1 MKFIKCNAMT
11 RIMSNNKETM
21 SLTMDHMKRSSYLR
35 RFTVTALITL
45 LMIVMGSTT
54 ALAGVKFTQDYE
66 ASGVTADWTSNN
78 TGRYTVAIAGDDSNH
93 YLQVSSVGNGNNGT
107 TVVSSSLN
115 GLVDSD
121 QNEFSMSFDMKLNSG
136 TNASQ
141 LTGFTILDGGSGYI
155 LKLQCISNGSTT
167 WKINDS
173 STQTITLDK
182 EKWYSFDISVIS
194 KFVLLTVTDKSTGVE
209 VFSRQV
215 ITCGITTF
223 GLGNMIFDTAKYWAG
238 MGIDNVKVTTKTL
251 VKQWDFTKLSEKTL
265 TLDTNN
271 KIKSGKLFRWDDNN
285 SFDRDLYLCTDT
297 EAEGLYFDGDGPW
310 KILSGS
316 RGLYLSK
323 KGDRPFAITGLSK
336 DDVILIKLYDQAITD
351 GVTPKIWDANNSELL
366 NSGSIY
372 ALIVASDG
380 NVAVNLEKYSAVES
394 IIILREDK
402 PARVSF
408 SKGNDAEVLGE
419 DPEDVEVQKET
430 PFATLLNTSL
440 YKSGF
445 TLTGW
450 NDGENTIACGD
461 NTSVSEDVTFT
472 AVFTQNNIIRQDI
485 TAALEVPFNNIGWTE
500 AGTESYHVAQ
510 ALFNGESQDV
520 AIKVDGKT
528 ITLLDII
535 PGTKIAVPAGTIA
548 DYSATDVTISGD
560 TLVYNGSASSLVITY
575 EGSATSTSIV
585 VTYPRT
591 DKPVVTTDLNDVY
604 VANVNG
610 ELQLSTTFIQADS
623 YQWYSNTTASKE
635 GAVSIDNATS
645 ATYSVPTNSKG
656 TTFYYC
662 EATNAIGTVSS
673 NIARVAVNDYV
684 TFDFKN
690 WPADDTEIG
699 NLIEWVDGPDGNR
712 VYQWV
717 EKGYYT
723 PNAWKQKYAQ
733 QPILYPYALAG
744 YMGVS
749 LGNTGIVN
757 GSGLVKTE
765 KDRPVN
771 VYDLK
776 AGDVIVLTGTGLQEA
791 DIFYPGEQGNA
802 TFDTYINSDN
812 TEMTLLVKTDG
823 MLSFMVCAAK
833 AGTREANPVYT
844 LKVPN
849 KYAPTIT
856 TDLDGQSYTLSRSGT
871 KTLTVAA
878 RANDANPLRYQWYR
892 NDVDSNKG
900 GRAIDGANSAT
911 YATVEGESY
920 YYYCV
925 VFNSV
930 TGAAAATTKTTHV
943 QCKPQVSYVNNDA
956 DAIGDVPATEVIEI
970 GGKFTIESRNYQLS
984 KPGYTLTGWTD
995 GTNTYEFGQSYDIV
1009 NDIVLNPVFRA
1020 NEQSISAITKVT
1032 TFTWPFATSKDA
1044 PVVDWTDGETHVLAA
1059 QQAVTGEL
1067 QDFGAKVVSTGFATG
1082 AATATVAEGTTI
1094 KIPMKYGTTI
1104 ELFTSGETPSATVL
1118 TTDLKTPRNMAVD
1131 GSTLTYTYKGNND
1144 ELTMTLGAGAYDSL
1158 KVHYV
1163 PTGMPVFVKD
1173 LEPNYYLETGKDYTL
1188 TVEAT
1193 EGVTFQWY
1201 RNTTH
1206 SNEGGTKI
1214 VGATS
1219 ASYKVGSTTDKSE
1232 YYYVTISNNYGTVAS
1247 VAAQVDYS
1255 SYVTLDFVNWDVND
1269 AKVYALDGKW
1279 DINMRGGNTACRYFY
1294 PYGLAGNL
1302 AVQGEGQRMRT
1313 DTGLRYFYNFDS
1325 GGRYIGILGM
1335 KKGQKIII
1343 NSEAN
1348 ALWLWP
1354 DGNKNNDANLHID
1367 SSASYLVE
1375 QNDNASQTTLT
1386 ILNNGNA
1393 FLSLNRNMR
1402 IYSIILPTKY
1412 QPVIT
1417 KDLEET
1423 YVVDKDE
1430 ALTLSVEAQL
1440 SAQMDGHS
1448 LAYQWYSNTS
1458 NSNKGGTAIAGATSA
1473 DYTIEKVNKSA
1484 YYYCLVSNTAT
1495 GAITPSSP
1503 AAVGFYLNVRF
1514 VNDDA
1519 DAYGETPKTVKVQS
1533 GLPVTMP
1540 KNQTLIKDGYTLT
1553 GWTDYVTSTAIGED
1567 YIPQNDVI
1575 LNPVFTKNAD
1585 NVSLQKRSEEMTVRW
1600 VFATEN
1606 GSAEYNN
1613 NASANVN
1620 QVSINNSTIDV
1631 GIKMTK
1637 GDNQVNEAM
1646 ASIGWMAANNGN
1658 FVLPVVKGA
1667 KVTLSVYNTTGITI
1681 NGESI
1686 AYSADKGQ
1694 TGAVKYEYT
1703 YMGKDKEITL
1713 NVGENYIKDITID
1726 YPSPEVLE
1734 ADKEKYELAI
1744 KDAKAASKSVV
1755 VKVTGRN
1762 LVGGSLVTL
1771 VKDAKGDNV
1780 TVVPEEFSVADDGT
1794 VSQEILVTYAGSAVH
1809 AADSTVL
1816 KFHYSDDV
1824 EAEFKVMFSREKAYT
1839 GTSELTAISKKTVW
1853 SWAGSTSNITPEED
1867 AYFVFR
1873 DITLDAGVSWPETI
1887 TLDNLAGVGTYFAH
1901 NSVKCFEGKELYFE
1915 TTRKGTVEVDFSSTA
1930 SNSITLAVN
1939 DKDTEYTSAST
1950 SVVTTKQKIAVDS
1963 GLVKLSAH
1971 TTGIATGEQ
1980 KVRIYKVT
1988 FTPDAEKPTIVL
2000 DAETSSF
2007 TITGSADVNL
2017 PDDDPDKET
2026 IYYTIDG
2033 SEPSLSSNKYGGT
2046 AVKLYTNRT
2055 IKAIAVAT
2063 NKNNSEVDSL
2073 TTDMKTYKLTVGVYP
2088 SNSGRVV
2095 LSPTVPNNE
2104 YTLNSEVTMKGVG
2117 MTGYGVRG
2125 WAKSRTDIADD
2136 KFENENKSSY
2146 TVTIDSVSNE
2156 FWAVFKKGVEVT
2168 VIYDVANAKFLDK
2181 SGNEVPDSDI
2191 ELYRE
2196 SFDTQYMK
2204 SPVVSG
2210 SITAPATYPLYTG
2223 PFHNGC
2229 PFSLI
2234 YWEDTDGEKYELG
2247 TNTVVAESGKTVTL
2261 IPVYKQNVWSAFLE
2275 TRKSKFDVT
2284 WHFSRSEFA
2293 HPVTVASG
2301 NTFWLAT
2308 NTEHLDYFDQQ
2319 GNPVSDQTVD
2329 IGIEIDTYGSS
2340 DDIAFTN
2347 EEIDTW
2353 ASIKPGTKIHIPS
2366 AYGAKLTL
2374 ATYGTINGGG
2384 GGTTI
2389 NGKSPDNV
2397 YDEKIPTDELGAYLY
2412 TWTIQSDDESAELY
2426 IGNDFSYYR
2435 YIKGEYMEATESYL
2449 KYSSNNDEMG
2459 TVTAALTTDD
2469 DKYTSIE
2476 SELGHSYPKSANVT
2490 VTAERKEFYELKYWL
2505 TSEGTKIYPDGRY
2518 QTKRQQ
2524 AVDEYSTVSN
2534 GTSIDGVMFTHA
2546 TGENEMKYSI
2556 SFNLD
2561 RFYDVQAV
2569 FGDRNSYYV
2578 NFSVGEGSGLA
2589 LPLAH
2594 VEEGKKFDMPVG
2606 NYNLYKDGYTLK
2618 YYVEQG
2624 VDNSPHYEFGKSYD
2638 IDHNMRLIPVFKANN
2653 KSLIDITDVEG
2664 RTVTWDVSYMQFDFT
2679 NANGHMI
2686 AQLPVDD
2693 NDTIDVRCYF
2703 SVKNK
2708 NVSEKINEGSLE
2720 VSAGAVLDIIST
2732 SKCVF
2737 NVKTA
2742 TGTEFKAGDVKIG
2755 TDANQA
2761 GNDVSVAIKT
2771 ASSAQQINFVKAAKV
2786 KSISVTYKSLN
2797 KPRSLK
2803 SVTIGSSQLSTEQLA
2818 TLNSTT
2824 SYTHT
2829 CSASVVYDADNT
2841 MPTVAAVPMD
2851 ADSATV
2857 DITQATI
2864 ENQVATILMK
2874 VRGITIETYNIYFNL
2889 TDMVSPTFSNVKV
2902 NTSEVSVSE
2911 GSSVSLDDTE
2921 LQSTSGTVSLT
2932 FDHPMKSATVNALG
2946 QTMNAVA
2953 TGNVLQLTYWN
2964 LDPNTSYTLNIPAN
2978 SLEDVYG
2985 EKYGSAISVTFKTAT
3000 VSVVSSTKFN
3010 YVVTHKILWD
3020 GVTQTAKDTIQF
3032 VADDVIANLK
3042 RQDIQYG
3049 TLEEGITLAN
3059 KAGGTE
3065 RFRIFVPNGEYNM
3078 KGTQPLVAADLAGT
3092 VYGKDASGNFST
3104 TVAINITDYPQNLV
3118 GNSYYYYNGRS
3129 FLSRS
3134 NVSIVGQSQDSTV
3147 IYNDPRVAGTYMA
3160 STLRIQWDVA
3170 NTYMQDLTLENR
3182 FCNSQGNRP
3191 DAGIDKDRGG
3201 ASALY
3206 DNGYHTVGKNVT
3218 LKAHEG
3224 TYASLVW
3231 DGGTPQ
3237 NPKKVHDTDNYF
3249 EDCELWGSKYP
3260 LFEQGQAFW
3269 NRPTIILRGSSNT
3282 SYLSLLE
3289 SDKTQKWGY
3298 VLKDGVVK
3306 AENDAVYARQNN
3318 KFALGAGIRNTPA
3331 QTLIGMKFDVA
3342 PLASGYLYYQ
3352 GSGNVMRFH
3361 EYGSK
3366 TSTGLPMDLSSRSL
3380 AVFAPG
3386 AGSDECVL
3394 TEEQAAEYTLA
3405 NVLGGSTAYDPT
3417 IYTKQVD
3424 LTGVSL
3430 SQSDEGISWTGS
3442 SEALCYFIFRQN
3454 EETKEFEFY
3463 DITTNTIY
3471 QPDTAQTG
3479 RVFYVRAANER
3490 GGLGKPSKTIVYQN
3504 LGEFILKVSHL
3515 ANDVGFC
3522 EDSANKEEWTGWST
3536 ICLPHNARVPS
3547 TSYNEDGSDGTG
3559 NITVY
3564 GAQGN
3569 LGGEN
3574 NVIVLKKVSYIKANK
3589 GYIVYATTGE
3599 SSMNYCFKYTW
3610 DSNVASSTTSDSYLD
3625 GNPSDKE
3632 VAVGT
3637 VNCYTMAYKKTI
3649 NPDCV
3654 GFYKFIGDMIP
3665 AHKAYLTVETLAGK
3679 GFKLDTTGANSKEL
3693 NFRFVFDE
3701 DDENYYEYEE
3711 DADGIDDVRVTRN
3724 GDEETVF
3731 DLSGKR
3737 LDKSQLRKGMVYVI
3751 GGKKVLWN
3759 GE

>member
-21 SLTMDHMKRSSYLR
+21 SLTRDHMKRSSYLR

-54 ALAGVKFTQDYE
+54 ASAVSRKTLVYGRALTAEGYAGIPAWSSADIGADGWGGNAWLNGTHGVYINGTGNRTTSHTFTFRENAVLELDIEWFLGGNTGGNTSSFKIGDDIEISHNQQDQWGRV
-66 ASGVTADWTSNN
+66 SINGVTSNVANACSKNNNNRTDDIWKIHVEINTASNKLVAFSIRGTNGTNKASYTLAQETTLNTDISTSLDATMSFARVQYTPYTGLHSIALYEVTDVEKNTVTYTKGNDNDVYGGSYTEEISSGQEFTCVANTFVYKSGSTLKNWVNSNDAIYNVGTQYDIYNDIELYPAFASNTVERTNSASPVSISYSNVSWTTNDEEKCYVKQAEFN
-78 TGRYTVAIAGDDSNH
+78 GEAQDVAVIVQNKTLVVDAVNGLKLTLPTGVSASDFT
-93 YLQVSSVGNGNNGT
+93 VSSGSISAEGQVVTYTGSNG
-107 TVVSSSLN
+107 VVTFTYGGDAENLN
-115 GLVDSD
+115 GLV
-121 QNEFSMSFDMKLNSG
+121 
-136 TNASQ
+136 
-141 LTGFTILDGGSGYI
+141 
-155 LKLQCISNGSTT
+155 
-167 WKINDS
+167 
-173 STQTITLDK
+173 
-182 EKWYSFDISVIS
+182 
-194 KFVLLTVTDKSTGVE
+194 
-209 VFSRQV
+209 
-215 ITCGITTF
+215 
-223 GLGNMIFDTAKYWAG
+223 
-238 MGIDNVKVTTKTL
+238 
-251 VKQWDFTKLSEKTL
+251 
-265 TLDTNN
+265 
-271 KIKSGKLFRWDDNN
+271 
-285 SFDRDLYLCTDT
+285 
-297 EAEGLYFDGDGPW
+297 
-310 KILSGS
+310 
-316 RGLYLSK
+316 
-323 KGDRPFAITGLSK
+323 
-336 DDVILIKLYDQAITD
+336 
-351 GVTPKIWDANNSELL
+351 
-366 NSGSIY
+366 
-372 ALIVASDG
+372 
-380 NVAVNLEKYSAVES
+380 
-394 IIILREDK
+394 
-402 PARVSF
+402 
-408 SKGNDAEVLGE
+408 
-419 DPEDVEVQKET
+419 
-430 PFATLLNTSL
+430 
-440 YKSGF
+440 
-445 TLTGW
+445 
-450 NDGENTIACGD
+450 
-461 NTSVSEDVTFT
+461 
-472 AVFTQNNIIRQDI
+472 
-485 TAALEVPFNNIGWTE
+485 
-500 AGTESYHVAQ
+500 
-510 ALFNGESQDV
+510 
-520 AIKVDGKT
+520 
-528 ITLLDII
+528 
-535 PGTKIAVPAGTIA
+535 
-548 DYSATDVTISGD
+548 
-560 TLVYNGSASSLVITY
+560 
-575 EGSATSTSIV
+575 
-585 VTYPRT
+585 VTYPLT
-591 DKPVVTTDLNDVY
+591 EKPVISTNIEKDSYEVKVDDELSLSITTLNME
-604 VANVNG
+604 NG
-610 ELQLSTTFIQADS
+610 T
-623 YQWYSNTTASKE
+623 YQWYSNTTASTE
-635 GAVSIDNATS
+635 GGKTETGANTSSFVVPTSEANNGVTYYYCVATNSFGSATSKIVGVTVNATPMIHTDIANDIYSLSIGDTQSLSVSAYNMQVTGSNYQWYSNTTQSTEGGTAVSGSSTF
-645 ATYSVPTNSKG
+645 SVPTDVAG
-656 TTFYYC
+656 TTYYYC
-662 EATNAIGTVSS
+662 VAENAYGKDTSKVV
-673 NIARVAVNDYV
+673 RVYVADYV
-684 TFDFKN
+684 IFDFKN
-690 WPADDTEIG
+690 GYNSYSENERTLGTKDGYIGFSALKDLALRTVEGFEPMYEVPAKA
-699 NLIEWVDGPDGNR
+699 V
-712 VYQWV
+712 
-717 EKGYYT
+717 
-723 PNAWKQKYAQ
+723 
-733 QPILYPYALAG
+733 LYPYELSG
-744 YMGVS
+744 YF
-749 LGNTGIVN
+749 GI
-757 GSGLVKTE
+757 GEYTE
-765 KDRPVN
+765 S
-771 VYDLK
+771 
-776 AGDVIVLTGTGLQEA
+776 AIQIVPGTGLQNNTNERPL
-791 DIFYPGEQGNA
+791 IITNVKPGEVVKIIGPTLKTITANNNSNGGRAEYDIYANA
-802 TFDTYINSDN
+802 DSTVYD
-812 TEMTLLVKTDG
+812 LLVKT
-823 MLSFMVCAAK
+823 
-833 AGTREANPVYT
+833 AGNLTFTLARNGGTTIQYIYVANRHR
-844 LKVPN
+844 
-849 KYAPTIT
+849 PTVT
-856 TDLDGQSYTLSRSGT
+856 TSLDGESHAIARESTYTMSI
-871 KTLTVAA
+871 AA
-878 RANDANPLRYQWYR
+878 TAGDSNPLTYQWYR
-892 NDVDSNKG
+892 ADNDTIRG
-900 GRAIDGANSAT
+900 GREIKGATDSEYT
-911 YATVEGESY
+911 TVAGESY

-925 VFNSV
+925 AFNSV
-930 TGAAAATTKTTHV
+930 TGTADVSKKTTHV
-943 QCKPQVSYVNNDA
+943 ETTPKFRYMNNDA
-956 DAIGDVPATEVIEI
+956 AAKGELPADEVIPI
-970 GGKFTIESRNYQLS
+970 GGTHTVERRNYLMF
-984 KPGYTLTGWTD
+984 KDGYTLKGWTD
-995 GTNTYEFGQSYDIV
+995 STVVADTLVLTHQFGKGYTTVNDRVLYPYFKKNNRLLDDIV
-1009 NDIVLNPVFRA
+1009 TNVIVR
-1020 NEQSISAITKVT
+1020 
-1032 TFTWPFATSKDA
+1032 WPFATGNDA
-1044 PVVDWTDGETHVLAA
+1044 PAVTWDDEKEHILPIQAVVTDENQDLAA
-1059 QQAVTGEL
+1059 RI
-1067 QDFGAKVVSTGFATG
+1067 KSTGFTTGATG
-1082 AATATVAEGTTI
+1082 ATVAAGTTI
-1094 KIPMKYGTTI
+1094 RVPVFYGTIVRLYTVGDDVPSVSVIDSELANPMTMSADGNVLSYKHYGDKDTI
-1104 ELFTSGETPSATVL
+1104 
-1118 TTDLKTPRNMAVD
+1118 
-1131 GSTLTYTYKGNND
+1131 TL
-1144 ELTMTLGAGAYDSL
+1144 TLGAGTYTQL
-1158 KVHYV
+1158 YV
-1163 PTGMPVFVKD
+1163 NYAPSGMPKFAND
-1173 LEPNYYLETGKDYTL
+1173 LLSDYYCETGKSVTMSVVASD
-1188 TVEAT
+1188 
-1193 EGVTFQWY
+1193 GVTYQWY
-1201 RNTTH
+1201 KNTKL
-1206 SNEGGTKI
+1206 SNTGGTPI
-1214 VGATS
+1214 AGATS
-1219 ASYKVGSTTDKSE
+1219 ASYTATRSTDGSDYYYVRIHNNYGDTYSSCAAVTYYSYVTHDFVTWDAADADAYKVGSDDDGM
-1232 YYYVTISNNYGTVAS
+1232 YYGI
-1247 VAAQVDYS
+1247 AQA
-1255 SYVTLDFVNWDVND
+1255 D
-1269 AKVYALDGKW
+1269 AIKAYKY
-1279 DINMRGGNTACRYFY
+1279 IY
-1294 PYGLAGNL
+1294 PYGMAGYYS
-1302 AVQGEGQRMRT
+1302 VQSADLRIRTTEGMREGLKNFAGGE
-1313 DTGLRYFYNFDS
+1313 RYLHFNN
-1325 GGRYIGILGM
+1325 M
-1335 KKGQKIII
+1335 KKGQHIYITG
-1343 NSEAN
+1343 N
-1348 ALWLWP
+1348 AL
-1354 DGNKNNDANLHID
+1354 
-1367 SSASYLVE
+1367 
-1375 QNDNASQTTLT
+1375 NAHFYTTEGLR
-1386 ILNNGNA
+1386 NNGGGIRGAGKFTVTFSEGNTKA
-1393 FLSLNRNMR
+1393 DLEMTQDGHIM
-1402 IYSIILPTKY
+1402 IYVARAAALRTITLPTKY
-1412 QPVIT
+1412 TPVIT
-1417 KDLEET
+1417 KDLDES
-1423 YVVDKDE
+1423 YVVDKDSKV
-1430 ALTLSVEAQL
+1430 TLKVEARPAAEIEGQNL
-1440 SAQMDGHS
+1440 V
-1448 LAYQWYSNTS
+1448 YEWYKNTS
-1458 NSNKGGTAIAGATSA
+1458 NSNKGGTLIAGADSSSLVI
-1473 DYTIEKVNKSA
+1473 DKVTENA
-1484 YYYCLVSNTAT
+1484 FYYCLVKNSVTETVA
-1495 GAITPSSP
+1495 ASSP
-1503 AAVGFYLNVRF
+1503 AAVGYYVEVTFNN
-1514 VNDDA
+1514 NDA
-1519 DAYGETPKTVKVQS
+1519 AAYGEAPKSVKVQ
-1533 GLPVTMP
+1533 GGVPYTIPV
-1540 KNQTLIKDGYTLT
+1540 NQTLIKDGYTLT
-1553 GWTDYVTSTAIGED
+1553 AWKVGDSNVAIGGEFT
-1567 YIPQNDVI
+1567 PQNDVT
-1575 LNPVFTKNAD
+1575 LTPVFTQNAD
-1585 NVSLQKRSEEMTVRW
+1585 NASLAKRPDPMSIHW
-1600 VFATEN
+1600 VFSTAN
-1606 GSAEYNN
+1606 GSAEYNDN
-1613 NASANVN
+1613 KSANVN
-1620 QVSINNSTIDV
+1620 QVSVNNSTIDV

-1637 GDNQVNEAM
+1637 GDNQTDEAM
-1646 ASIGWMAANNGN
+1646 ASTGWLKANNGD

-1703 YMGKDKEITL
+1703 YMGKNEEITL

-1726 YPSPEVLE
+1726 YPFPEVLE

-1762 LVGGSLVTL
+1762 LVGGSPVTL

-1816 KFHYSDDV
+1816 KFRYSDDV

-1853 SWAGSTSNITPEED
+1853 NWAGSTSNIKPEED
-1867 AYFVFR
+1867 AYFVFS
-1873 DITLDAGVSWPETI
+1873 DITLDDGVSWPETI
-1887 TLDNLAGVGTYFAH
+1887 TPANLAGVGTYFAH
-1901 NSVKCFEGKELYFE
+1901 NSVKCFEGKELYFK

-1950 SVVTTKQKIAVDS
+1950 SVVTTKQTIAVDS
-1963 GLVKLSAH
+1963 GLVKLWAH
-1971 TTGIATGEQ
+1971 TTGVATGEQ
-1980 KVRIYKVT
+1980 DVRIYKVT

-2007 TITGSADVNL
+2007 TITGSDDVNL

-2073 TTDMKTYKLTVGVYP
+2073 TTAMKTYKLTVNVWP
-2088 SNSGRVV
+2088 SKSGRVV

-2125 WAKSRTDIADD
+2125 WAKSLTDIADD
-2136 KFENENKSSY
+2136 KFENENKSYY

-2156 FWAVFKKGVEVT
+2156 FWAVFKKGEKVT
-2168 VIYDVANAKFLDK
+2168 VEYDVANAKFLDK
-2181 SGNEVPDSDI
+2181 SGDVVPVSNI
-2191 ELYRE
+2191 ENYGD
-2196 SFDTQYMK
+2196 FKMQHMK

-2210 SITAPATYPLYTG
+2210 SITAPATYPIYTG
-2223 PFHNGC
+2223 SSHTGC
-2229 PFSLI
+2229 HYSLI
-2234 YWEDTDGEKYELG
+2234 YWEDKDSGEKYELG
-2247 TNTVVAESGKTVTL
+2247 TNTVVEESNKTVTL

-2293 HPVTVASG
+2293 HPATVESHKS
-2301 NTFWLAT
+2301 FWLAT
-2308 NTEHLDYFDQQ
+2308 NTEHVDYFDQE
-2319 GNPVSDQTVD
+2319 GNLVSDQTVD
-2329 IGIEIDTYGSS
+2329 IGIEIDTKDSS

-2412 TWTIQSDDESAELY
+2412 TWTIQNDEESAELC
-2426 IGNDFSYYR
+2426 IGGNDFSYYR

-2469 DKYTSIE
+2469 DKYTSKE

-2505 TSEGTKIYPDGRY
+2505 TSEGTKIYPDGKY
-2518 QTKRQQ
+2518 QTKIQQ
-2524 AVDEYSTVSN
+2524 AVGGYSTVSN
-2534 GTSIDGVMFTHA
+2534 GTSIDGVKFTGV
-2546 TGENEMKYSI
+2546 TDENEMKYSI

-2561 RFYDVQAV
+2561 RFFDVQAV
-2569 FGDRNSYYV
+2569 FGDCNSYYV
-2578 NFSVGEGSGLA
+2578 NFSIGEGNGLA
-2589 LPLAH
+2589 LPVAH
-2594 VEEGKKFDMPVG
+2594 VEEGKKFDMPAG

-2618 YYVEQG
+2618 YYVEKD

-2653 KSLIDITDVEG
+2653 KSVIDITDVEG

-2703 SVKNK
+2703 SVKDK
-2708 NVSEKINEGSLE
+2708 NVSEKINEGALE

-2732 SKCVF
+2732 SNCVF

-2742 TGTEFKAGDVKIG
+2742 TGTFKAGDVKIG
-2755 TDANQA
+2755 TDDKQD
-2761 GNDVSVAIKT
+2761 GNDVSVAITT
-2771 ASSAQQINFVKAAKV
+2771 ASSAQQIKFVKAAKV

-2797 KPRSLK
+2797 NQRSLK

-2829 CSASVVYDADNT
+2829 CPASVVYDADNT
-2841 MPTVAAVPMD
+2841 MPAVTAVPMD
-2851 ADSATV
+2851 ADGATV

-2874 VRGITIETYNIYFNL
+2874 LNGITIETYNIYFNL
-2889 TDMVSPTFSNVKV
+2889 TDKASPKFSNVKV

-2911 GSSVSLDDTE
+2911 GSSVILDETE

-2932 FDHPMKSATVNALG
+2932 FDHPMKSSTVNALG
-2946 QTMNAVA
+2946 QTMDAVA

-2964 LDPNTSYTLNIPAN
+2964 LNPNTSYKLEIPAS
-2978 SLEDVYG
+2978 SLKDVYG
-2985 EKYGSAISVTFKTAT
+2985 KEYGSDISITFKTAT
-3000 VSVVSSTKFN
+3000 VSAVSSTKFN

-3078 KGTQPLVAADLAGT
+3078 KGTEPLIAADLAGT
-3092 VYGKDASGNFST
+3092 VYGKDASGNFSK
-3104 TVAINITDYPQNLV
+3104 TVAINITDYPQNMV

-3147 IYNDPRVAGTYMA
+3147 IYSDPRVAGTYLA

-3182 FCNSQGNRP
+3182 FCNSQGNSP
-3191 DAGIDKDRGG
+3191 EAGIDKSGGG

-3224 TYASLVW
+3224 TYTSLVW

-3249 EDCELWGSKYP
+3249 EDCELWGSLYP

-3282 SYLSLLE
+3282 SCLSLLE

-3306 AENDAVYARQNN
+3306 AENDAVYASQNN
-3318 KFALGAGIRNTPA
+3318 KFGLGASIRNTPA

-3342 PLASGYLYYQ
+3342 PLASGYRYYQ
-3352 GSGNVMRFH
+3352 GSGEVMRFH

-3366 TSTGLPMDLSSRSL
+3366 TSTGLLMDLSSRSL

-3430 SQSDEGISWTGS
+3430 SQSDAGISWTGS
-3442 SEALCYFIFRQN
+3442 NEALCYFIFRQN

-3490 GGLGKPSKTIVYQN
+3490 GGLGKPSETIVYEN

-3515 ANDVGFC
+3515 TNDVGFC
-3522 EDSANKEEWTGWST
+3522 EASDNKEEWTGWST

-3547 TSYNEDGSDGTG
+3547 TSYNEDGSDGPG

-3574 NVIVLKKVSYIKANK
+3574 NVIVLKKVSYVKANM

-3610 DSNVASSTTSDSYLD
+3610 DSNVASSITSDSYLD
-3625 GNPSDKE
+3625 GNPSDKD

-3665 AHKAYLTVETLAGK
+3665 AHRAYLTVETLAGK
-3679 GFKLDTTGANSKEL
+3679 GFKLDTTGANSKEV

-3701 DDENYYEYEE
+3701 DDENYYEE
-3711 DADGIDDVRVTRN
+3711 DADGINDVRVTRD

-3737 LDKSQLRKGMVYVI
+3737 LDRSQLRKGMVYVI

>member
-11 RIMSNNKETM
+11 RIMSNNKEMM

-45 LMIVMGSTT
+45 LMTLVGRGEAYSDELYDALVYSQNYEGFDEGILT
-54 ALAGVKFTQDYE
+54 AEDIGWTFQWKKTAAQAKIKKVSDDDNLSKYLELWYNDGGANRHQWWDFGVASKLDRDNWTLSFSAIMNGANNSPYKFF
-66 ASGVTADWTSNN
+66 
-78 TGRYTVAIAGDDSNH
+78 I
-93 YLQVSSVGNGNNGT
+93 
-107 TVVSSSLN
+107 
-115 GLVDSD
+115 
-121 QNEFSMSFDMKLNSG
+121 SG
-136 TNASQ
+136 TNSGNVNTANTDVSNPVFALIGNATNGTEYTAYIANTAVATDVTLSKNVWYNFVVAVSDIDATQ
-141 LTGFTILDGGSGYI
+141 NTAVIHVKVTNYNDNATVFEATKKGVAINSIGSLRGI
-155 LKLQCISNGSTT
+155 CWDSPRNGSL
-167 WKINDS
+167 
-173 STQTITLDK
+173 LD
-182 EKWYSFDISVIS
+182 
-194 KFVLLTVTDKSTGVE
+194 L
-209 VFSRQV
+209 
-215 ITCGITTF
+215 
-223 GLGNMIFDTAKYWAG
+223 
-238 MGIDNVKVTTKTL
+238 DNVKITMKRP
-251 VKQWDFTKLSEKTL
+251 KLDITYNKGE
-265 TLDTNN
+265 DT
-271 KIKSGKLFRWDDNN
+271 
-285 SFDRDLYLCTDT
+285 
-297 EAEGLYFDGDGPW
+297 AV
-310 KILSGS
+310 
-316 RGLYLSK
+316 
-323 KGDRPFAITGLSK
+323 KGDAPVGES
-336 DDVILIKLYDQAITD
+336 VIPNTTW
-351 GVTPKIWDANNSELL
+351 TPP
-366 NSGSIY
+366 
-372 ALIVASDG
+372 V
-380 NVAVNLEKYSAVES
+380 
-394 IIILREDK
+394 
-402 PARVSF
+402 
-408 SKGNDAEVLGE
+408 
-419 DPEDVEVQKET
+419 
-430 PFATLLNTSL
+430 NTSL
-440 YKSGF
+440 YKSEY

-450 NDGENTIACGD
+450 TDTNDKVYSVGTDYVLNEDLTFSPLFRLNAVAKTDAVTNVTATFPTVFFTEN
-461 NTSVSEDVTFT
+461 
-472 AVFTQNNIIRQDI
+472 
-485 TAALEVPFNNIGWTE
+485 
-500 AGTESYHVAQ
+500 GTEKYNVVQTA
-510 ALFNGESQDV
+510 FNGETQDV
-520 AIKVDGKT
+520 YVKVDGKT
-528 ITLLDII
+528 LTFDAINGIKLTL
-535 PGTKIAVPAGTIA
+535 PAGVRASDFTINSGSISA
-548 DYSATDVTISGD
+548 DGQVLTYSGSNETVTLTYS
-560 TLVYNGSASSLVITY
+560 GSA
-575 EGSATSTSIV
+575 E
-585 VTYPRT
+585 
-591 DKPVVTTDLNDVY
+591 
-604 VANVNG
+604 NVNG
-610 ELQLSTTFIQADS
+610 LVFTYPLTEKPVISTNIEKDSYEVKVDDELSLSITTFNMENGT
-623 YQWYSNTTASKE
+623 YQWYSNTTASTE
-635 GAVSIDNATS
+635 GAKLLTGANTSSFVVPTSEANNGVTYYYCVATNSFGSATSKIVGVTVNATPIIHTDIANDIYSLSIGDTQSLSVS
-645 ATYSVPTNSKG
+645 AYNMQVTGSNYQWYSNTTQSTEGGTAVSGATSSTFSVPTAVAG
-656 TTFYYC
+656 TTYYYC
-662 EATNAIGTVSS
+662 VAENAYGKDTSKVV
-673 NIARVAVNDYV
+673 RVYVADYV
-684 TFDFKN
+684 IFDFKN
-690 WPADDTEIG
+690 GYNSYSENERTLGTKDGYIGFSALKDLALRTVEGFEPMYEVPAKA
-699 NLIEWVDGPDGNR
+699 V
-712 VYQWV
+712 
-717 EKGYYT
+717 
-723 PNAWKQKYAQ
+723 
-733 QPILYPYALAG
+733 LYPYELSG
-744 YMGVS
+744 YF
-749 LGNTGIVN
+749 GI
-757 GSGLVKTE
+757 GEYTE
-765 KDRPVN
+765 G
-771 VYDLK
+771 
-776 AGDVIVLTGTGLQEA
+776 AIQIVPGTGLQNNVLERPL
-791 DIFYPGEQGNA
+791 IITNVKPGEVVKIIGPTLKTITANSNSNGGRAEYDIYANA
-802 TFDTYINSDN
+802 DSTVYD
-812 TEMTLLVKTDG
+812 LLVKT
-823 MLSFMVCAAK
+823 
-833 AGTREANPVYT
+833 AGNLTFTLARNGGTTIQYIYVANRHR
-844 LKVPN
+844 
-849 KYAPTIT
+849 PTVT
-856 TDLDGQSYTLSRSGT
+856 TSLDGGSHAIARESTSTLSI
-871 KTLTVAA
+871 AA
-878 RANDANPLRYQWYR
+878 TAGDSNPLTYQWYR
-892 NDVDSNKG
+892 ADNDTIRG
-900 GRAIDGANSAT
+900 GREIKGATDSEYT
-911 YATVEGESY
+911 TVAGESY

-925 VFNSV
+925 AFNSV
-930 TGAAAATTKTTHV
+930 TGTADVSKKTTHV
-943 QCKPQVSYVNNDA
+943 ETTPEFRYKNNDA
-956 DAIGDVPATEVIEI
+956 AAKGKLPADEVIPI
-970 GGKFTIESRNYQLS
+970 GGTHTVERRNYLMF
-984 KPGYTLTGWTD
+984 KDGYTLKGWTD
-995 GTNTYEFGQSYDIV
+995 STVVADTLVLTHQFGKGYTTVNDRVLYPYFKKNNRLLDDIV
-1009 NDIVLNPVFRA
+1009 TNVIVR
-1020 NEQSISAITKVT
+1020 
-1032 TFTWPFATSKDA
+1032 WPFATGNDA
-1044 PVVDWTDGETHVLAA
+1044 PAVTWDDEKEHILPIQAVVTDENQDLAA
-1059 QQAVTGEL
+1059 RI
-1067 QDFGAKVVSTGFATG
+1067 KSTGFTTG
-1082 AATATVAEGTTI
+1082 STGATVAAGTTI
-1094 KIPMKYGTTI
+1094 RVPVFYGTIVRLYTVGDDVPSVSVIDSELANPVTMSADGNVLSYKHYGDKDTI
-1104 ELFTSGETPSATVL
+1104 
-1118 TTDLKTPRNMAVD
+1118 
-1131 GSTLTYTYKGNND
+1131 TL
-1144 ELTMTLGAGAYDSL
+1144 TLGAGTYKQL
-1158 KVHYV
+1158 YV
-1163 PTGMPVFVKD
+1163 NYAPSGMPKFAND
-1173 LEPNYYLETGKDYTL
+1173 LLSDYYCETGKSVTMSVVASD
-1188 TVEAT
+1188 
-1193 EGVTFQWY
+1193 GVTYQWY
-1201 RNTTH
+1201 KNTKL
-1206 SNEGGTKI
+1206 SNTGGTPI
-1214 VGATS
+1214 AGATS
-1219 ASYKVGSTTDKSE
+1219 ASYTATRSTDGSDYYYVRIHNNYGDTYSSCAAVTYYSYVTHDFVTWDAADADVYKVGSNDDGM
-1232 YYYVTISNNYGTVAS
+1232 YYGI
-1247 VAAQVDYS
+1247 AQA
-1255 SYVTLDFVNWDVND
+1255 D
-1269 AKVYALDGKW
+1269 AIKAYKY
-1279 DINMRGGNTACRYFY
+1279 IY
-1294 PYGLAGNL
+1294 PYGMAGYYSVHSADLRIRTTEGMREGLKNFGG
-1302 AVQGEGQRMRT
+1302 GE
-1313 DTGLRYFYNFDS
+1313 RYLHFNN
-1325 GGRYIGILGM
+1325 M
-1335 KKGQKIII
+1335 KKGQHIYITG
-1343 NSEAN
+1343 N
-1348 ALWLWP
+1348 AL
-1354 DGNKNNDANLHID
+1354 
-1367 SSASYLVE
+1367 
-1375 QNDNASQTTLT
+1375 NAHFYTTEGLR
-1386 ILNNGNA
+1386 NNGGGIRGAGKFTVTFSEGNTKA
-1393 FLSLNRNMR
+1393 DLEMTQDGHIM
-1402 IYSIILPTKY
+1402 IYVARAAALRTITLPTKY
-1412 QPVIT
+1412 TPVIT
-1417 KDLEET
+1417 KDLDES
-1423 YVVDKDE
+1423 YVVDKDSKV
-1430 ALTLSVEAQL
+1430 TLKVEARPAAEIEGQNL
-1440 SAQMDGHS
+1440 V
-1448 LAYQWYSNTS
+1448 YEWYKNTS
-1458 NSNKGGTAIAGATSA
+1458 NSNKGGTLIAGADSSSLVI
-1473 DYTIEKVNKSA
+1473 DKVTENA
-1484 YYYCLVSNTAT
+1484 FYYCLVKNSVTETVA
-1495 GAITPSSP
+1495 ASSP
-1503 AAVGFYLNVRF
+1503 AAVGYYVEVTFNN
-1514 VNDDA
+1514 NDA
-1519 DAYGETPKTVKVQS
+1519 AAYGEAPKSVKVQ
-1533 GLPVTMP
+1533 GGVPYTIPV
-1540 KNQTLIKDGYTLT
+1540 NQTLIKDGYTLT
-1553 GWTDYVTSTAIGED
+1553 AWKVGDSNVAIGGEFT
-1567 YIPQNDVI
+1567 PQNKVT
-1575 LNPVFTKNAD
+1575 LTPVFTQNAD
-1585 NVSLQKRSEEMTVRW
+1585 NASLAKRPDPMSIHW
-1600 VFATEN
+1600 VFSTAN
-1606 GSAEYNN
+1606 GSAEYNDN
-1613 NASANVN
+1613 KSANVN
-1620 QVSINNSTIDV
+1620 QVSVNNSTIDV

-1637 GDNQVNEAM
+1637 GDNQTDEAM
-1646 ASIGWMAANNGN
+1646 ASTGWLKANNGD

-1703 YMGKDKEITL
+1703 YMGKNEEITL

-1726 YPSPEVLE
+1726 YPFPEVLE

-1762 LVGGSLVTL
+1762 LVGGSPVTL

-1794 VSQEILVTYAGSAVH
+1794 VSQEILVTYAGSTVH

-1816 KFHYSDDV
+1816 KFRYSDDV

-1853 SWAGSTSNITPEED
+1853 NWAGSTSNIKPEED
-1867 AYFVFR
+1867 AYFVFS
-1873 DITLDAGVSWPETI
+1873 DITLDDGVSWPETI
-1887 TLDNLAGVGTYFAH
+1887 TPANLAGVGTYFAH
-1901 NSVKCFEGKELYFE
+1901 NSVKCFEGKELYFK

-1950 SVVTTKQKIAVDS
+1950 SVVTTKQTIAVDS

-1971 TTGIATGEQ
+1971 TTGVATGEQ
-1980 KVRIYKVT
+1980 DVRIYKVT

-2007 TITGSADVNL
+2007 TITGSDDVNL

-2073 TTDMKTYKLTVGVYP
+2073 TTAMKTYKLTVNVWP
-2088 SNSGRVV
+2088 SKSGRVV

-2125 WAKSRTDIADD
+2125 WAKSLTDIADD
-2136 KFENENKSSY
+2136 KFENENKSYY

-2156 FWAVFKKGVEVT
+2156 FWAVFKKGVKVT
-2168 VIYDVANAKFLDK
+2168 VEYDVANAKFLDK
-2181 SGNEVPDSDI
+2181 NGNVVPVSNI
-2191 ELYRE
+2191 ENYGD
-2196 SFDTQYMK
+2196 FKMQHMK

-2210 SITAPATYPLYTG
+2210 SITAPATYPIYTG
-2223 PFHNGC
+2223 SSHTGC
-2229 PFSLI
+2229 HYSLI
-2234 YWEDTDGEKYELG
+2234 YWEDKDSGEKYELG
-2247 TNTVVAESGKTVTL
+2247 TNTVVEESNKTVTL

-2293 HPVTVASG
+2293 HPATVASD
-2301 NTFWLAT
+2301 NSFWLAT
-2308 NTEHLDYFDQQ
+2308 NTEHVDYFDQE
-2319 GNPVSDQTVD
+2319 GNLVSDQTVD
-2329 IGIEIDTYGSS
+2329 IGIEIDTKDSS

-2412 TWTIQSDDESAELY
+2412 TWTIQNDEESAELC
-2426 IGNDFSYYR
+2426 IGGNDFSYYR

-2469 DKYTSIE
+2469 DKYTSKE

-2518 QTKRQQ
+2518 QTKIQQ

-2534 GTSIDGVMFTHA
+2534 GTSIDGVKFTGV

-2561 RFYDVQAV
+2561 RFFDVQAV
-2569 FGDRNSYYV
+2569 FGDCNSYYV
-2578 NFSVGEGSGLA
+2578 NFSIGEGNGLA
-2589 LPLAH
+2589 LPVAH
-2594 VEEGKKFDMPVG
+2594 VEEGKKFDMPAG

-2618 YYVEQG
+2618 YYVEKD

-2653 KSLIDITDVEG
+2653 KSVIDITDVEG

-2703 SVKNK
+2703 SVKDK
-2708 NVSEKINEGSLE
+2708 NVSEKINEGALE

-2732 SKCVF
+2732 SNCVF

-2742 TGTEFKAGDVKIG
+2742 TGTFKAGDVKIG
-2755 TDANQA
+2755 TDDKQD
-2761 GNDVSVAIKT
+2761 GNDVSVAITT
-2771 ASSAQQINFVKAAKV
+2771 ASSAQQIKFVKAAKV

-2797 KPRSLK
+2797 NQRSLK

-2829 CSASVVYDADNT
+2829 CPASVVYDADNT
-2841 MPTVAAVPMD
+2841 MPAVTAVPMD
-2851 ADSATV
+2851 ADGATV

-2874 VRGITIETYNIYFNL
+2874 LNGITIETYNIYFNL
-2889 TDMVSPTFSNVKV
+2889 TDKASPKFSNVKV

-2911 GSSVSLDDTE
+2911 GSSVILDETE

-2932 FDHPMKSATVNALG
+2932 FDHPMKSSTVNALG

-2964 LDPNTSYTLNIPAN
+2964 LDPNTSYTLEIPAS

-2985 EKYGSAISVTFKTAT
+2985 KTYGSDIRVTFKTAT
-3000 VSVVSSTKFN
+3000 VSAVSSTKFN

-3078 KGTQPLVAADLAGT
+3078 KGTEPLIAADLAGT
-3092 VYGKDASGNFST
+3092 VYGKDASGNFSK
-3104 TVAINITDYPQNLV
+3104 TVAINITDYPQNMV

-3147 IYNDPRVAGTYMA
+3147 IYSDPRVAGTYLA

-3182 FCNSQGNRP
+3182 FCNSQGDSP
-3191 DAGIDKDRGG
+3191 EAGIDKSGGG

-3224 TYASLVW
+3224 TYTSLVW

-3249 EDCELWGSKYP
+3249 EDCELWGSLYP

-3282 SYLSLLE
+3282 SCLSLLE

-3306 AENDAVYARQNN
+3306 AENDAVYASQNN
-3318 KFALGAGIRNTPA
+3318 KFGLGASIRNTPA

-3342 PLASGYLYYQ
+3342 PLASGYRYYQ
-3352 GSGNVMRFH
+3352 GSGEVMRFH

-3366 TSTGLPMDLSSRSL
+3366 TSTSLLMDLSSRSL

-3430 SQSDEGISWTGS
+3430 SQSDAGISWTGS
-3442 SEALCYFIFRQN
+3442 NEALCYFIFRQN

-3490 GGLGKPSKTIVYQN
+3490 GGLGKPSETIVYEN

-3515 ANDVGFC
+3515 TNDVGFC
-3522 EDSANKEEWTGWST
+3522 EASDNKEEWTGWST

-3547 TSYNEDGSDGTG
+3547 TSYNEDGSDGPG

-3574 NVIVLKKVSYIKANK
+3574 NVIVLKKVSYVKANM

-3610 DSNVASSTTSDSYLD
+3610 DSNVASSITSDSYLD
-3625 GNPSDKE
+3625 GNPSDKD

-3665 AHKAYLTVETLAGK
+3665 AHRAYLTVETLAGK
-3679 GFKLDTTGANSKEL
+3679 GFKLDTTGANSKEV

-3701 DDENYYEYEE
+3701 DDENYYEE
-3711 DADGIDDVRVTRN
+3711 DADGINDVRVTRD

>member
-11 RIMSNNKETM
+11 RIMSNNKETL
-21 SLTMDHMKRSSYLR
+21 SLTMDYMKRSSYLR

-45 LMIVMGSTT
+45 LMIVMGSNRVMAVET
-54 ALAGVKFTQDYE
+54 LFSQDYE
-66 ASGVTADWTSNN
+66 AEDVTPDWTTS
-78 TGRYTVAIAGDDSNH
+78 TGGRFTPMIMTEGDNH
-93 YLQVSSVGNGNNGT
+93 YLSVNQGERNNNGCT
-107 TVVSSSLN
+107 LTSTSLQ
-115 GLVDSD
+115 GKVPAGTDFLM
-121 QNEFSMSFDMKLNSG
+121 QFD
-136 TNASQ
+136 
-141 LTGFTILDGGSGYI
+141 
-155 LKLQCISNGSTT
+155 LKLGTSNSQAPVDFHIKDASNSANIFSLIATGTWSTT
-167 WKINDS
+167 WYVNSDSGDQRVTLPGTDNNKDITALTWYTVKIWRVGDK
-173 STQTITLDK
+173 TYVEITN
-182 EKWYSFDISVIS
+182 
-194 KFVLLTVTDKSTGVE
+194 TSTGAVVFERAE
-209 VFSRQV
+209 VATLSA
-215 ITCGITTF
+215 TG
-223 GLGNMIFDTAKYWAG
+223 GLGKMEFYTKRYNGNFA
-238 MGIDNVKVTTKTL
+238 IDNVVVYPNRTYTYSTGESTE
-251 VKQWDFTKLSEKTL
+251 VY
-265 TLDTNN
+265 
-271 KIKSGKLFRWDDNN
+271 G
-285 SFDRDLYLCTDT
+285 DLPAGATVMHGT
-297 EAEGLYFDGDGPW
+297 E
-310 KILSGS
+310 
-316 RGLYLSK
+316 
-323 KGDRPFAITGLSK
+323 ITM
-336 DDVILIKLYDQAITD
+336 
-351 GVTPKIWDANNSELL
+351 PANNS
-366 NSGSIY
+366 
-372 ALIVASDG
+372 
-380 NVAVNLEKYSAVES
+380 
-394 IIILREDK
+394 
-402 PARVSF
+402 
-408 SKGNDAEVLGE
+408 
-419 DPEDVEVQKET
+419 
-430 PFATLLNTSL
+430 L
-440 YKSGF
+440 YKQGY
-445 TLTGW
+445 TLTGYNSSLDNITYPLGSNVAIT
-450 NDGENTIACGD
+450 NDA
-461 NTSVSEDVTFT
+461 TFT
-472 AVFTQNNIIRQDI
+472 TVFKANNIARTDI
-485 TAALEVPFNNIGWTE
+485 AAVVSFDFSDIVWTDNDLEKVYVKRIAF
-500 AGTESYHVAQ
+500 S
-510 ALFNGESQDV
+510 GESQDV
-520 AIKVDGKT
+520 AAIVKNKT
-528 ITLLDII
+528 L
-535 PGTKIAVPAGTIA
+535 KIDAVPGLTVQFPTGMGS
-548 DYSATDVTISGD
+548 DFSSEGLFTQSGD
-560 TLVYNGSASSLVITY
+560 TWTYNGVAGLVTITY
-575 EGSATSTSIV
+575 SGLEEGLSNIAISYPLTQKPGISTNIEKDSYEVKVDDELSLSI
-585 VTYPRT
+585 
-591 DKPVVTTDLNDVY
+591 TTLNME
-604 VANVNG
+604 NG
-610 ELQLSTTFIQADS
+610 T
-623 YQWYSNTTASKE
+623 YQWYSNTTASTE
-635 GAVSIDNATS
+635 GGTAVTGANTSSFVVPTSEANNGVTYYYCVATNSFGSATSKIVGVTVNATPVIHTDIANDIYSLSIGDTQSLSVSAYNMQVTGSNYQWYSNTTQSTEGGTAVSGAASSTF
-645 ATYSVPTNSKG
+645 SVPTAAAG
-656 TTFYYC
+656 TTYYYC
-662 EATNAIGTVSS
+662 VAENAYGKDTSKVVP
-673 NIARVAVNDYV
+673 VAVADYV

-699 NLIEWVDGPDGNR
+699 NLWEWVDGPDGTR

-723 PNAWKQKYAQ
+723 ATAWAKKEPQ

-744 YMGVS
+744 YMGLT
-749 LGNTGIVN
+749 LGEIGIVS
-757 GSGLVKTE
+757 GSGFVQIKR
-765 KDRPVN
+765 DRPMN

-776 AGDVIVLTGTGLQEA
+776 AGDVIVLTGTGLLEG

-823 MLSFMVCAAK
+823 MLSFLVCAAK

-856 TDLDGQSYTLSRSGT
+856 TDLDGQSYTLSRSET

-878 RANDANPLRYQWYR
+878 TANDANPLRYQWYR

-911 YATVEGESY
+911 YTTVEGESY

-970 GGKFTIESRNYQLS
+970 GEKFTIESRNYQLV

-1044 PVVDWTDGETHVLAA
+1044 PTVNWTDGETHVLAA

-1158 KVHYV
+1158 RVHYV

-1173 LEPNYYLETGKDYTL
+1173 LEPNCYLETGKDYTL

-1219 ASYKVGSTTDKSE
+1219 ASYTIGSDIPKTE

-1247 VAAQVDYS
+1247 QCAKIETFKYTVLNFAGWPESDSGIKFAEAS
-1255 SYVTLDFVNWDVND
+1255 STSL
-1269 AKVYALDGKW
+1269 
-1279 DINMRGGNTACRYFY
+1279 RGGASKYPVFC
-1294 PYGLAGNL
+1294 PYGLTGYLELMNL
-1302 AVQGEGQRMRT
+1302 RNEWYIRTGSAYGYMMAQASRLFVIPKIQKGQRVIVEGNNIDKLFLTT
-1313 DTGLRYFYNFDS
+1313 DGHYYTYSNVSDDKGEQPDFGTFDVVSVTSTRLEMEMKTDGSIGLYNTSAGS
-1325 GGRYIGILGM
+1325 GG
-1335 KKGQKIII
+1335 
-1343 NSEAN
+1343 
-1348 ALWLWP
+1348 
-1354 DGNKNNDANLHID
+1354 
-1367 SSASYLVE
+1367 
-1375 QNDNASQTTLT
+1375 
-1386 ILNNGNA
+1386 
-1393 FLSLNRNMR
+1393 
-1402 IYSIILPTKY
+1402 SIIRKITLPDKNF
-1412 QPVIT
+1412 PVIT
-1417 KDLEET
+1417 KDLETT
-1423 YVVDKDE
+1423 YVVDRE
-1430 ALTLSVEAQL
+1430 EPLTLEVEAEL
-1440 SAQMDGHS
+1440 SYNIDGHS
-1448 LAYQWYSNTS
+1448 LSYQWYKSET
-1458 NSNKGGTAIAGATSA
+1458 NSNREGVAIDGATAAS
-1473 DYTIEKVNKSA
+1473 YKIESVTENA
-1484 YYYCLVSNTAT
+1484 FYYCLVKNRAT
-1495 GAITPSSP
+1495 GTVTPS
-1503 AAVGFYLNVRF
+1503 AVTAVGFYLDVAFAN
-1514 VNDDA
+1514 NDA
-1519 DAYGETPKTVKVQS
+1519 AAYGEAPKMIKTQG

-1553 GWTDYVTSTAIGED
+1553 GWTDGTTTTAIGAEFT
-1567 YIPQNDVI
+1567 PQTDVT
-1575 LNPVFTKNAD
+1575 LYPVFTKNAD

-1606 GSAEYNN
+1606 GSAEYNDSV
-1613 NASANVN
+1613 SANVN

-1637 GDNQVNEAM
+1637 GDNQKDSVM
-1646 ASIGWMAANNGN
+1646 ASNGWLKANNGD

-1703 YMGKDKEITL
+1703 YMGKNEEITL

-1726 YPSPEVLE
+1726 YPFPEVLE

-1762 LVGGSLVTL
+1762 LVGGSPVTL

-1853 SWAGSTSNITPEED
+1853 NWAGSTSNITPEQD
-1867 AYFVFR
+1867 AYFVFS
-1873 DITLDAGVSWPETI
+1873 DITLADGVSWPETI
-1887 TLDNLAGVGTYFAH
+1887 TPANLAGVGTYFAH
-1901 NSVKCFEGKELYFE
+1901 NSVKCFEGKELYFK

-1950 SVVTTKQKIAVDS
+1950 SVVTTKQKIAVDP

-1980 KVRIYKVT
+1980 NVRIYKVT

-2000 DAETSSF
+2000 DAKTSSF

-2104 YTLNSEVTMKGVG
+2104 YTLNSEVTLKGVG

-2181 SGNEVPDSDI
+2181 SGNEVPDSYI
-2191 ELYRE
+2191 EDYRE
-2196 SFDTQYMK
+2196 DFNTQHMK

-2223 PFHNGC
+2223 YFHTGC
-2229 PFSLI
+2229 PYSLI
-2234 YWEDTDGEKYELG
+2234 YWEDTDGEKYERG

-2293 HPVTVASG
+2293 HPATVASG

-2319 GNPVSDQTVD
+2319 GNPVNDQTVD
-2329 IGIEIDTYGSS
+2329 IGIEIDTYGAS

-2412 TWTIQSDDESAELY
+2412 TWTIQNDDESAELY

-2469 DKYTSIE
+2469 DKYTSKE

-2534 GTSIDGVMFTHA
+2534 GISIDGVMFTGA

-2578 NFSVGEGSGLA
+2578 NFSVGEGNGLA

-2594 VEEGKKFDMPVG
+2594 VEEGKKFDMPAG

-2653 KSLIDITDVEG
+2653 KSVIDITDVEG

-2703 SVKNK
+2703 SVKDK

-2732 SKCVF
+2732 SNCVF

-2755 TDANQA
+2755 TDDMQA
-2761 GNDVSVAIKT
+2761 GNDVSVAITT

-2851 ADSATV
+2851 ADGATV

-2874 VRGITIETYNIYFNL
+2874 VSGITIETYNIYFNL

-2902 NTSEVSVSE
+2902 NTSEVSVSG
-2911 GSSVSLDDTE
+2911 GSSVSLDETE
-2921 LQSTSGTVSLT
+2921 RQSTSGTVSLT

-2964 LDPNTSYTLNIPAN
+2964 LNPNTSYTLNIPAN

-2985 EKYGSAISVTFKTAT
+2985 EEYGSDIIITFKTAT
-3000 VSVVSSTKFN
+3000 VSAVSSTKFN

-3092 VYGKDASGNFST
+3092 VYGKDASGNFSK

-3129 FLSRS
+3129 FLTRS

-3191 DAGIDKDRGG
+3191 DAGIDKSGGG

-3237 NPKKVHDTDNYF
+3237 NPTKVHDTDNYF

-3318 KFALGAGIRNTPA
+3318 KFSLGAGIRNTPA

-3342 PLASGYLYYQ
+3342 PLASGYLNYQ

-3366 TSTGLPMDLSSRSL
+3366 TSTGLLMDLSSRSL

-3405 NVLGGSTAYDPT
+3405 NVLCGSTAYDPT

-3442 SEALCYFIFRQN
+3442 NEALCYFIFRQN

-3515 ANDVGFC
+3515 TNDVGFC
-3522 EDSANKEEWTGWST
+3522 EDSDNKEEWTGWST

-3564 GAQGN
+3564 GAQGD
-3569 LGGEN
+3569 LGGEK

-3679 GFKLDTTGANSKEL
+3679 GFKLDTTGADSKEA

-3711 DADGIDDVRVTRN
+3711 DADGIDDVRVTRD

-3737 LDKSQLRKGMVYVI
+3737 VDRSQLRKGMVYVI

>member
-21 SLTMDHMKRSSYLR
+21 SLTKDNRKRSANMA
-35 RFTVTALITL
+35 RFMVMVFLSL
-45 LMIVMGSTT
+45 LMTAMGRLDVF
-54 ALAGVKFTQDYE
+54 ADDLNKDINIEGYGVKYLYE
-66 ASGVTADWTSNN
+66 FKTNTPQVLPTSGDL
-78 TGRYTVAIAGDDSNH
+78 RYR
-93 YLQVSSVGNGNNGT
+93 
-107 TVVSSSLN
+107 
-115 GLVDSD
+115 
-121 QNEFSMSFDMKLNSG
+121 
-136 TNASQ
+136 
-141 LTGFTILDGGSGYI
+141 DG
-155 LKLQCISNGSTT
+155 
-167 WKINDS
+167 
-173 STQTITLDK
+173 
-182 EKWYSFDISVIS
+182 
-194 KFVLLTVTDKSTGVE
+194 
-209 VFSRQV
+209 
-215 ITCGITTF
+215 F
-223 GLGNMIFDTAKYWAG
+223 GLHNYGGGGRSADVS
-238 MGIDNVKVTTKTL
+238 VKV
-251 VKQWDFTKLSEKTL
+251 
-265 TLDTNN
+265 
-271 KIKSGKLFRWDDNN
+271 
-285 SFDRDLYLCTDT
+285 
-297 EAEGLYFDGDGPW
+297 
-310 KILSGS
+310 
-316 RGLYLSK
+316 
-323 KGDRPFAITGLSK
+323 SK
-336 DDVILIKLYDQAITD
+336 DDILIFQEYTTTSGANGPFLYN
-351 GVTPKIWDANNSELL
+351 VTHATKDSELSDKL
-366 NSGSIY
+366 GYQVWKVNEDATSIS
-372 ALIVASDG
+372 L
-380 NVAVNLEKYSAVES
+380 
-394 IIILREDK
+394 
-402 PARVSF
+402 
-408 SKGNDAEVLGE
+408 
-419 DPEDVEVQKET
+419 
-430 PFATLLNTSL
+430 SL
-440 YKSGF
+440 YRYGGISRMLRLRKS
-445 TLTGW
+445 
-450 NDGENTIACGD
+450 
-461 NTSVSEDVTFT
+461 V
-472 AVFTQNNIIRQDI
+472 NINF
-485 TAALEVPFNNIGWTE
+485 EKG
-500 AGTESYHVAQ
+500 
-510 ALFNGESQDV
+510 
-520 AIKVDGKT
+520 
-528 ITLLDII
+528 
-535 PGTKIAVPAGTIA
+535 A
-548 DYSATDVTISGD
+548 DQ
-560 TLVYNGSASSLVITY
+560 TLV
-575 EGSATSTSIV
+575 
-585 VTYPRT
+585 
-591 DKPVVTTDLNDVY
+591 
-604 VANVNG
+604 
-610 ELQLSTTFIQADS
+610 
-623 YQWYSNTTASKE
+623 
-635 GAVSIDNATS
+635 
-645 ATYSVPTNSKG
+645 
-656 TTFYYC
+656 
-662 EATNAIGTVSS
+662 
-673 NIARVAVNDYV
+673 
-684 TFDFKN
+684 
-690 WPADDTEIG
+690 
-699 NLIEWVDGPDGNR
+699 
-712 VYQWV
+712 
-717 EKGYYT
+717 
-723 PNAWKQKYAQ
+723 
-733 QPILYPYALAG
+733 
-744 YMGVS
+744 
-749 LGNTGIVN
+749 
-757 GSGLVKTE
+757 
-765 KDRPVN
+765 
-771 VYDLK
+771 
-776 AGDVIVLTGTGLQEA
+776 GDVPSSIVLTKS
-791 DIFYPGEQGNA
+791 DSVKIPVNA
-802 TFDTYINSDN
+802 TLY
-812 TEMTLLVKTDG
+812 KT
-823 MLSFMVCAAK
+823 
-833 AGTREANPVYT
+833 
-844 LKVPN
+844 
-849 KYAPTIT
+849 
-856 TDLDGQSYTLSRSGT
+856 
-871 KTLTVAA
+871 
-878 RANDANPLRYQWYR
+878 
-892 NDVDSNKG
+892 
-900 GRAIDGANSAT
+900 
-911 YATVEGESY
+911 
-920 YYYCV
+920 
-925 VFNSV
+925 
-930 TGAAAATTKTTHV
+930 
-943 QCKPQVSYVNNDA
+943 
-956 DAIGDVPATEVIEI
+956 
-970 GGKFTIESRNYQLS
+970 
-984 KPGYTLTGWTD
+984 GYTLTGWTD
-995 GTNTYEFGQSYDIV
+995 GVNNYKVNEISSIIDDVTLTPVLRANTVSQTESLKILESTFENVKWTENDASAAYVKSLDFNGEAQDVALIVKNRTITIDAVKGMKITFPEDMVSYFSCSATDITKSANIWTYTAGSSPITISYSGNNALLASIKVAYPMTESPVIYSNIPDTCNVRLDDELKLSIGVYNIDTEKGDTYQWYKNSMASVDGASIISGATSNIYIVPTSIENKGTNFYFCKATNSKGSVVSKISCVTVNPVPEIHTDIEKLYAINIGDTKSISIGVYNMQLSGSTYQWYKNTIESTENAEPVTGATSNTYTLPSSEENKGTVYYYCIARNSEGADTSTITRVYVADYVTFDFKNGYNSYSENERTLGTKDGYIGFSALKDLALRTVEGFEPMYEVPAKAVLYPYELSGYFGIGEYTEGAIQIVPGTGLQNNVLERPLIITNVKPGEVVKIIGPTLKTITANSNSDGGRAEYDIYANADSTVYDLLVKTAGNLTFTLARNGGTTIQYIYVANRHRPTVTTSLDGESHAIARESTSTLSIAATAGDSNPLTYQWYRADNDTIRGGREIKGATDSEYTTVAGESYYYYCVAFNSVTGTADVSKKTTHVETTPKFRYMNNDAAATGKLPADEVIPIGGTHTVERRNYLMFKDGYTLKGWTDSTVVADTLVLTHQFGKGYTTV
-1009 NDIVLNPVFRA
+1009 NDRVLYPYFKKNNRLLDDIVTNVIVR
-1020 NEQSISAITKVT
+1020 
-1032 TFTWPFATSKDA
+1032 WPFATGNDA
-1044 PVVDWTDGETHVLAA
+1044 PAVTWDDEKEHVLPI
-1059 QQAVTGEL
+1059 QAVVTDEN
-1067 QDFGAKVVSTGFATG
+1067 QDLAARIKSTGFTTGATG
-1082 AATATVAEGTTI
+1082 ATVAAGTTI
-1094 KIPMKYGTTI
+1094 RVPVFYGTIVRLYTVGDDVPSVSVIDSELANPVTMSADGNVLSYKHYGDKDTI
-1104 ELFTSGETPSATVL
+1104 
-1118 TTDLKTPRNMAVD
+1118 
-1131 GSTLTYTYKGNND
+1131 TL
-1144 ELTMTLGAGAYDSL
+1144 TLGAGTYTQL
-1158 KVHYV
+1158 YV
-1163 PTGMPVFVKD
+1163 NYAPSGMPKFAND
-1173 LEPNYYLETGKDYTL
+1173 LLSDYYCETGKSVTMSVVASD
-1188 TVEAT
+1188 
-1193 EGVTFQWY
+1193 GVTYQWY
-1201 RNTTH
+1201 KNTKL
-1206 SNEGGTKI
+1206 SNTGGTPI
-1214 VGATS
+1214 AGATS
-1219 ASYKVGSTTDKSE
+1219 ASYTATRSTDGSDYYYVRIHNNYGDTYSSCAAVTYYSYVTHDFVTWDAADADVYKVGSNDDGM
-1232 YYYVTISNNYGTVAS
+1232 YYGI
-1247 VAAQVDYS
+1247 AQA
-1255 SYVTLDFVNWDVND
+1255 D
-1269 AKVYALDGKW
+1269 AIKAYKY
-1279 DINMRGGNTACRYFY
+1279 IY
-1294 PYGLAGNL
+1294 PYGMAGYYS
-1302 AVQGEGQRMRT
+1302 VQSADLRIRTEEGKRE
-1313 DTGLRYFYNFDS
+1313 GLKNFGGGPRYLHINN
-1325 GGRYIGILGM
+1325 M
-1335 KKGQKIII
+1335 KKGQHIYITG
-1343 NSEAN
+1343 N
-1348 ALWLWP
+1348 ALNAHFYTTEGLRDNGGGLRGAGKFTVTFSEGNTKADLEMTQ
-1354 DGNKNNDANLHID
+1354 DGHIMIYV
-1367 SSASYLVE
+1367 ARAAALR
-1375 QNDNASQTTLT
+1375 T
-1386 ILNNGNA
+1386 IT
-1393 FLSLNRNMR
+1393 
-1402 IYSIILPTKY
+1402 LPTKY
-1412 QPVIT
+1412 TPVIT
-1417 KDLEET
+1417 KDLDES
-1423 YVVDKDE
+1423 YVVDKDSKV
-1430 ALTLSVEAQL
+1430 TLKVEARPAAEIEGQNL
-1440 SAQMDGHS
+1440 V
-1448 LAYQWYSNTS
+1448 YEWYKNTS
-1458 NSNKGGTAIAGATSA
+1458 NSNKGGTLIAGADSSSLVI
-1473 DYTIEKVNKSA
+1473 DKVTENA
-1484 YYYCLVSNTAT
+1484 FYYCLVKNSVTETVA
-1495 GAITPSSP
+1495 ASSP
-1503 AAVGFYLNVRF
+1503 AAVGYYVEVTFNN
-1514 VNDDA
+1514 NDA
-1519 DAYGETPKTVKVQS
+1519 AAYGEAPKSVKVQ
-1533 GLPVTMP
+1533 GGVPYTIPV
-1540 KNQTLIKDGYTLT
+1540 NQTLIKDGYTLT
-1553 GWTDYVTSTAIGED
+1553 AWKAGDSNVAIGGEFT
-1567 YIPQNDVI
+1567 PQNNVT
-1575 LNPVFTKNAD
+1575 LTPVFTQNAD
-1585 NVSLQKRSEEMTVRW
+1585 NASLAKRPDPMSIHW
-1600 VFATEN
+1600 VFSTAN
-1606 GSAEYNN
+1606 GSAEYNDKK
-1613 NASANVN
+1613 SANVN
-1620 QVSINNSTIDV
+1620 QVSVNNSTIDV

-1637 GDNQVNEAM
+1637 GDNQIDEAM
-1646 ASIGWMAANNGN
+1646 ASTGWLKANNGD

-1703 YMGKDKEITL
+1703 YMGKNEEITL

-1726 YPSPEVLE
+1726 YPFPEVLE
-1734 ADKEKYELAI
+1734 ADNEKYELAI

-1762 LVGGSLVTL
+1762 LVGCSPVTL

-1816 KFHYSDDV
+1816 KFRYSDDV

-1839 GTSELTAISKKTVW
+1839 GTSKLTAISKKTVW
-1853 SWAGSTSNITPEED
+1853 NWAGSTSNIKPEED
-1867 AYFVFR
+1867 AYFVFS
-1873 DITLDAGVSWPETI
+1873 DITLDDGVSWPETI
-1887 TLDNLAGVGTYFAH
+1887 TPANLAGVGTYFAH
-1901 NSVKCFEGKELYFE
+1901 NSVKCFEGKELYFK

-1950 SVVTTKQKIAVDS
+1950 SVVTTKQTIAVDT
-1963 GLVKLSAH
+1963 GLVKLWAH

-1980 KVRIYKVT
+1980 DVRIYKVT

-2007 TITGSADVNL
+2007 TITGSSYVTL

-2073 TTDMKTYKLTVGVYP
+2073 TTAMKTYKLTVNVWP
-2088 SNSGRVV
+2088 SKSGRVV

-2136 KFENENKSSY
+2136 KFENENKSYY

-2156 FWAVFKKGVEVT
+2156 FWAVFKKGEKVT
-2168 VIYDVANAKFLDK
+2168 VEYDVANAKFLDK
-2181 SGNEVPDSDI
+2181 SGDVVPVSNI
-2191 ELYRE
+2191 ENYGD
-2196 SFDTQYMK
+2196 FKKQHMK
-2204 SPVVSG
+2204 SPVTSG

-2223 PFHNGC
+2223 SSHTGC
-2229 PFSLI
+2229 HYSLI
-2234 YWEDTDGEKYELG
+2234 CWEDKDSGEKYELG
-2247 TNTVVAESGKTVTL
+2247 TNTVVEESNKTVTL

-2293 HPVTVASG
+2293 HPATVESHKS
-2301 NTFWLAT
+2301 FWLAT
-2308 NTEHLDYFDQQ
+2308 NTEHVDYFDQE
-2319 GNPVSDQTVD
+2319 GNLVSDQTVD
-2329 IGIEIDTYGSS
+2329 IGIEIDTDDSS

-2412 TWTIQSDDESAELY
+2412 TWTIQNDEESAELC
-2426 IGNDFSYYR
+2426 IGGNDFSYYR

-2469 DKYTSIE
+2469 DKYTSKE

-2505 TSEGTKIYPDGRY
+2505 TSEGTKIYPGGRY
-2518 QTKRQQ
+2518 QTKIQQ
-2524 AVDEYSTVSN
+2524 AVGEYSTVSN
-2534 GTSIDGVMFTHA
+2534 GTSIDGVKFTGV
-2546 TGENEMKYSI
+2546 TSENEMKYSI

-2561 RFYDVQAV
+2561 RFFDVQAV
-2569 FGDRNSYYV
+2569 FGDCNSYYV
-2578 NFSVGEGSGLA
+2578 NFSIGEGNGLA
-2589 LPLAH
+2589 LPVAH
-2594 VEEGKKFDMPVG
+2594 VEEGKKFDMPAG

-2618 YYVEQG
+2618 YYVEKD

-2653 KSLIDITDVEG
+2653 KSVIDITDVEG

-2703 SVKNK
+2703 SVKDK

-2732 SKCVF
+2732 SNCVF

-2742 TGTEFKAGDVKIG
+2742 TGTFKAGDVKIG
-2755 TDANQA
+2755 TDDKQD
-2761 GNDVSVAIKT
+2761 GNDVSVAITT
-2771 ASSAQQINFVKAAKV
+2771 ASSAQQIKFVKAAKV

-2797 KPRSLK
+2797 NQRSLK

-2829 CSASVVYDADNT
+2829 CPASVVYDADNT
-2841 MPTVAAVPMD
+2841 MPAVTAVPMD
-2851 ADSATV
+2851 ADGATV

-2874 VRGITIETYNIYFNL
+2874 LNGITIETYNIYFNL
-2889 TDMVSPTFSNVKV
+2889 TDKASPKFSNVKV

-2911 GSSVSLDDTE
+2911 GSSVILDETE

-2932 FDHPMKSATVNALG
+2932 FDHPMKSSTVNALG

-2964 LDPNTSYTLNIPAN
+2964 LNPNTSYTLEIPAS

-2985 EKYGSAISVTFKTAT
+2985 KKYGSAISITFKTAT
-3000 VSVVSSTKFN
+3000 VSAVSSTKFN

-3078 KGTQPLVAADLAGT
+3078 KGTEPLIAADLAGT
-3092 VYGKDASGNFST
+3092 VYGKDASGNFSK
-3104 TVAINITDYPQNLV
+3104 TVAINITDYPQNMV

-3147 IYNDPRVAGTYMA
+3147 IYSDPRVAGTYLA

-3182 FCNSQGNRP
+3182 FCNSQGNSP
-3191 DAGIDKDRGG
+3191 EAGIDKSGGG

-3224 TYASLVW
+3224 TYTSLVW

-3249 EDCELWGSKYP
+3249 EDCELWGSLYP

-3282 SYLSLLE
+3282 SCLSLLE

-3306 AENDAVYARQNN
+3306 AENDAVYASQNN
-3318 KFALGAGIRNTPA
+3318 KFGLGASIRNSPA
-3331 QTLIGMKFDVA
+3331 QTLIGMKFDVT
-3342 PLASGYLYYQ
+3342 PLASGYSYYQ
-3352 GSGNVMRFH
+3352 GSGEVMRFH

-3366 TSTGLPMDLSSRSL
+3366 TSTDLLMDLSSRSL

-3430 SQSDEGISWTGS
+3430 SQSDAGISWTGS
-3442 SEALCYFIFRQN
+3442 NEALCYFIFRQN

-3490 GGLGKPSKTIVYQN
+3490 GGLGKPSETIVYEN

-3515 ANDVGFC
+3515 TNDVGFC
-3522 EDSANKEEWTGWST
+3522 EASDNKEEWTGWST

-3547 TSYNEDGSDGTG
+3547 TSYNEDGSYGPG

-3574 NVIVLKKVSYIKANK
+3574 NVIVLKKVSYVKANK

-3610 DSNVASSTTSDSYLD
+3610 DSNVASSITSDSYLD
-3625 GNPSDKE
+3625 GNPSDKD

-3654 GFYKFIGDMIP
+3654 GFYKFIGDWIP
-3665 AHKAYLTVETLAGK
+3665 AHRAYLTVETLAGK
-3679 GFKLDTTGANSKEL
+3679 GFKLDTTGANSKEV

-3701 DDENYYEYEE
+3701 DDENYYEE
-3711 DADGIDDVRVTRN
+3711 DADGIDDVRVTCD

>member
-1 MKFIKCNAMT
+1 MQFDIKLGSSTDQTPVSFSIKDAANEAD
-11 RIMSNNKETM
+11 IF
-21 SLTMDHMKRSSYLR
+21 SLT
-35 RFTVTALITL
+35 A
-45 LMIVMGSTT
+45 
-54 ALAGVKFTQDYE
+54 
-66 ASGVTADWTSNN
+66 
-78 TGRYTVAIAGDDSNH
+78 TGAW
-93 YLQVSSVGNGNNGT
+93 
-107 TVVSSSLN
+107 
-115 GLVDSD
+115 
-121 QNEFSMSFDMKLNSG
+121 
-136 TNASQ
+136 
-141 LTGFTILDGGSGYI
+141 
-155 LKLQCISNGSTT
+155 STT
-167 WKINDS
+167 WYINS
-173 STQTITLDK
+173 
-182 EKWYSFDISVIS
+182 
-194 KFVLLTVTDKSTGVE
+194 TDKSVVLAGTGAQ
-209 VFSRQV
+209 QV
-215 ITCGITTF
+215 IGNLTWYTVKIWYSQDHTYVRITDKATGTVVF
-223 GLGNMIFDTAKYWAG
+223 ERAEVETNSTTGGLGKMEFVTRRYNANFA
-238 MGIDNVKVTTKTL
+238 IDNVFVT
-251 VKQWDFTKLSEKTL
+251 SEYVPYTYSVGTMENVYGEL
-265 TLDTNN
+265 P
-271 KIKSGKLFRWDDNN
+271 
-285 SFDRDLYLCTDT
+285 
-297 EAEGLYFDGDGPW
+297 EG
-310 KILSGS
+310 
-316 RGLYLSK
+316 
-323 KGDRPFAITGLSK
+323 AT
-336 DDVILIKLYDQAITD
+336 
-351 GVTPKIWDANNSELL
+351 
-366 NSGSIY
+366 
-372 ALIVASDG
+372 
-380 NVAVNLEKYSAVES
+380 VEC
-394 IIILREDK
+394 
-402 PARVSF
+402 
-408 SKGNDAEVLGE
+408 GAEVSL
-419 DPEDVEVQKET
+419 PV
-430 PFATLLNTSL
+430 NTSL
-440 YKSGF
+440 YKHGY
-445 TLTGW
+445 TLTGFV
-450 NDGENTIACGD
+450 NSIDKKTYAIGATVNVFTDAVLT
-461 NTSVSEDVTFT
+461 TSFT
-472 AVFTQNNIIRQDI
+472 ANNVLRTDAV
-485 TAALEVPFNNIGWTE
+485 TNVKVPFV
-500 AGTESYHVAQ
+500 AVPFTESGTKKYIVTQ
-510 ALFNGESQDV
+510 AIFNGETQDV
-520 AIKVDGKT
+520 YVKVDGKT
-528 ITLLDII
+528 LTFDAINGIKLTL
-535 PGTKIAVPAGTIA
+535 PAGVRASDFTINSGSISA
-548 DYSATDVTISGD
+548 DGQVLTYSGSNETVTLTYS
-560 TLVYNGSASSLVITY
+560 GSA
-575 EGSATSTSIV
+575 E
-585 VTYPRT
+585 
-591 DKPVVTTDLNDVY
+591 
-604 VANVNG
+604 NVNG
-610 ELQLSTTFIQADS
+610 LVFTYPLTEKPVISTNIEKDSYEVKVDDELSLSITTFNMENGT
-623 YQWYSNTTASKE
+623 YQWYSNTTASTE
-635 GAVSIDNATS
+635 GKTLLTGANTSSFVVPTSEANNGVTYYYCVATNSFGSATSKIVGVTVNATPMIHTDIANDIYSLSIGDTQSLSVSAYNMQVTGSNYQWYSNTTQSTEGGTAVSGSSTF
-645 ATYSVPTNSKG
+645 SVPTDVAG
-656 TTFYYC
+656 TTYYYC
-662 EATNAIGTVSS
+662 VAENAYGKDTSKVV
-673 NIARVAVNDYV
+673 RVYVADYV
-684 TFDFKN
+684 IFDFKN
-690 WPADDTEIG
+690 GYNSYSENERTLGTKDGYIGFSALKDLALRTVEGFEPMYEVPAKA
-699 NLIEWVDGPDGNR
+699 V
-712 VYQWV
+712 
-717 EKGYYT
+717 
-723 PNAWKQKYAQ
+723 
-733 QPILYPYALAG
+733 LYPYELSG
-744 YMGVS
+744 YF
-749 LGNTGIVN
+749 GI
-757 GSGLVKTE
+757 GEYTE
-765 KDRPVN
+765 G
-771 VYDLK
+771 
-776 AGDVIVLTGTGLQEA
+776 AIQIVPGTGLQNNVLERPL
-791 DIFYPGEQGNA
+791 IITNVKPGEVVKIIGPTLKTITANSNSNGGRAEYDIYANA
-802 TFDTYINSDN
+802 DSTVYD
-812 TEMTLLVKTDG
+812 LLVKT
-823 MLSFMVCAAK
+823 
-833 AGTREANPVYT
+833 AGNLTFTLARNGGTTIQYIYVANRHR
-844 LKVPN
+844 
-849 KYAPTIT
+849 PTVT
-856 TDLDGQSYTLSRSGT
+856 TSLDGESHAIARESTSTMSI
-871 KTLTVAA
+871 AA
-878 RANDANPLRYQWYR
+878 TAGDSNPLTYQWYR
-892 NDVDSNKG
+892 ADNDTIRG
-900 GRAIDGANSAT
+900 GREIKGATDSEYT
-911 YATVEGESY
+911 TVAGESY

-925 VFNSV
+925 AFNSV
-930 TGAAAATTKTTHV
+930 TGTADVSKKTTHV
-943 QCKPQVSYVNNDA
+943 ETTPKFRYMNNDA
-956 DAIGDVPATEVIEI
+956 AATGKLPADEVIPI
-970 GGKFTIESRNYQLS
+970 GGTHTVERRNYLMF
-984 KPGYTLTGWTD
+984 KDGYTLKGWTD
-995 GTNTYEFGQSYDIV
+995 STVVADTLVLTHQFGKGYTTVNDRVLYPYFKKNNRLLDDIV
-1009 NDIVLNPVFRA
+1009 TNVIVR
-1020 NEQSISAITKVT
+1020 
-1032 TFTWPFATSKDA
+1032 WPFATGNDA
-1044 PVVDWTDGETHVLAA
+1044 PAVTWDDEKEHVLPI
-1059 QQAVTGEL
+1059 QAVVTDEN
-1067 QDFGAKVVSTGFATG
+1067 QDLAARIKSTGFTTGATG
-1082 AATATVAEGTTI
+1082 ATVAAGTTI
-1094 KIPMKYGTTI
+1094 RVPVFYGTIVRLYTVGDDVPSVSVIDSELANPVTMSADDNVLSYKHYGDKDTI
-1104 ELFTSGETPSATVL
+1104 
-1118 TTDLKTPRNMAVD
+1118 
-1131 GSTLTYTYKGNND
+1131 TL
-1144 ELTMTLGAGAYDSL
+1144 TLGAGTYTQL
-1158 KVHYV
+1158 YV
-1163 PTGMPVFVKD
+1163 NYAPSGMPKFAND
-1173 LEPNYYLETGKDYTL
+1173 LLSDYYCETGKSVTMSVVASD
-1188 TVEAT
+1188 
-1193 EGVTFQWY
+1193 GVTYQWY
-1201 RNTTH
+1201 KNTKL
-1206 SNEGGTKI
+1206 SNTGGTPI
-1214 VGATS
+1214 AGATS
-1219 ASYKVGSTTDKSE
+1219 ASYTATRSTDGSDYYYVRIHNNYGDTYSSCAAVTYYSYVTHDFVKWDAADADVYKVGSNDDGM
-1232 YYYVTISNNYGTVAS
+1232 YYGI
-1247 VAAQVDYS
+1247 AQA
-1255 SYVTLDFVNWDVND
+1255 D
-1269 AKVYALDGKW
+1269 AIKAYKY
-1279 DINMRGGNTACRYFY
+1279 IY
-1294 PYGLAGNL
+1294 PYGMAGYYS
-1302 AVQGEGQRMRT
+1302 VQSADLRIRTEEGKRE
-1313 DTGLRYFYNFDS
+1313 GLKNFGGGPRYLHINN
-1325 GGRYIGILGM
+1325 M
-1335 KKGQKIII
+1335 KKGQHIYITG
-1343 NSEAN
+1343 N
-1348 ALWLWP
+1348 ALNDHFYTTEGLRDNGGGIRGAGKFTVTFSEGNTKADLEMTQ
-1354 DGNKNNDANLHID
+1354 DGHIMIYV
-1367 SSASYLVE
+1367 ARAAALR
-1375 QNDNASQTTLT
+1375 T
-1386 ILNNGNA
+1386 IT
-1393 FLSLNRNMR
+1393 
-1402 IYSIILPTKY
+1402 LPTKY
-1412 QPVIT
+1412 TPVIT
-1417 KDLEET
+1417 KDLDES
-1423 YVVDKDE
+1423 YVVDKNE
-1430 ALTLSVEAQL
+1430 KVTLKVEARPAAEIEGQNL
-1440 SAQMDGHS
+1440 V
-1448 LAYQWYSNTS
+1448 YEWYKNTS
-1458 NSNKGGTAIAGATSA
+1458 NSNKGGTLIAGANSSSLVI
-1473 DYTIEKVNKSA
+1473 DKVTENA
-1484 YYYCLVSNTAT
+1484 FYYCLVKNSVTETVA
-1495 GAITPSSP
+1495 ASSP
-1503 AAVGFYLNVRF
+1503 AAVGYYVEVTFNN
-1514 VNDDA
+1514 NDA
-1519 DAYGETPKTVKVQS
+1519 AAYGEAPKSVKVQ
-1533 GLPVTMP
+1533 GGVPYTIPV
-1540 KNQTLIKDGYTLT
+1540 NQTLIKDGYTLT
-1553 GWTDYVTSTAIGED
+1553 AWKAGDSNVAIGGEFT
-1567 YIPQNDVI
+1567 PQNDVT
-1575 LNPVFTKNAD
+1575 LTPVFTQNAD
-1585 NVSLQKRSEEMTVRW
+1585 NASLAKRPDPMSIHW
-1600 VFATEN
+1600 VFSTAN
-1606 GSAEYNN
+1606 GSAEYNDN
-1613 NASANVN
+1613 KSANVN
-1620 QVSINNSTIDV
+1620 QVSVNNSTIDV

-1637 GDNQVNEAM
+1637 GDNQQDSDM
-1646 ASIGWMAANNGN
+1646 ASTGWLKANNGD

-1703 YMGKDKEITL
+1703 YMGKNEEITL

-1726 YPSPEVLE
+1726 YPFPEVLE
-1734 ADKEKYELAI
+1734 ADNEKYELAI

-1755 VKVTGRN
+1755 VTVTGRN
-1762 LVGGSLVTL
+1762 LVGGSPVTL

-1780 TVVPEEFSVADDGT
+1780 TVVPEKFSVADDGT

-1816 KFHYSDDV
+1816 KFRYSDDV

-1853 SWAGSTSNITPEED
+1853 NWAGSTSNIKPEED
-1867 AYFVFR
+1867 AYFVFS
-1873 DITLDAGVSWPETI
+1873 DITLDDGVSWPETI
-1887 TLDNLAGVGTYFAH
+1887 TPANLAGVGTYFAH
-1901 NSVKCFEGKELYFE
+1901 NSVKCFEGKELYFK

-1950 SVVTTKQKIAVDS
+1950 SVVTTKQTIAVDS
-1963 GLVKLSAH
+1963 GLVKLWAH
-1971 TTGIATGEQ
+1971 TTGVAMGEQ
-1980 KVRIYKVT
+1980 DVRIYKVT

-2007 TITGSADVNL
+2007 TITGSSYVTL

-2073 TTDMKTYKLTVGVYP
+2073 TTAMKTYKLTVNVWP
-2088 SNSGRVV
+2088 SKSGRVV

-2136 KFENENKSSY
+2136 KFENENKSYY

-2156 FWAVFKKGVEVT
+2156 FWAVFKKGVKVT
-2168 VIYDVANAKFLDK
+2168 VEYDVANAKFLDK
-2181 SGNEVPDSDI
+2181 NGNVVPVSNI
-2191 ELYRE
+2191 ENYGD
-2196 SFDTQYMK
+2196 FKMQHMK

-2223 PFHNGC
+2223 SSHTGC
-2229 PFSLI
+2229 HYSLI
-2234 YWEDTDGEKYELG
+2234 CWEDKYSGEKYELG
-2247 TNTVVAESGKTVTL
+2247 TNTVVEESNKTVTL

-2293 HPVTVASG
+2293 HPATVESHKS
-2301 NTFWLAT
+2301 FWLAT
-2308 NTEHLDYFDQQ
+2308 NTEHVDYFDQE
-2319 GNPVSDQTVD
+2319 GNLVSDQTVD
-2329 IGIEIDTYGSS
+2329 IGIEIDTKDSS

-2397 YDEKIPTDELGAYLY
+2397 YDEKIPKDELGAYLY
-2412 TWTIQSDDESAELY
+2412 TWTIQNDEESAELC
-2426 IGNDFSYYR
+2426 IGGNDFSYYR

-2469 DKYTSIE
+2469 DKYTSKE

-2518 QTKRQQ
+2518 QTKKQ
-2524 AVDEYSTVSN
+2524 AVDEYSTVTN
-2534 GTSIDGVMFTHA
+2534 GTSIDGVKFTGV

-2561 RFYDVQAV
+2561 RFFDVQAV
-2569 FGDRNSYYV
+2569 FGDCNSYYV
-2578 NFSVGEGSGLA
+2578 NFSIGEGNGLA
-2589 LPLAH
+2589 LPVAH
-2594 VEEGKKFDMPVG
+2594 VEEGKKFDMPAG

-2618 YYVEQG
+2618 YYVEKD

-2653 KSLIDITDVEG
+2653 KSVIDITDVEG

-2703 SVKNK
+2703 SVKDK
-2708 NVSEKINEGSLE
+2708 NVSEKINEGALE

-2732 SKCVF
+2732 SNCVF

-2742 TGTEFKAGDVKIG
+2742 TGTFKAGDVKIG
-2755 TDANQA
+2755 TDDKQD
-2761 GNDVSVAIKT
+2761 GNDVSVAITT
-2771 ASSAQQINFVKAAKV
+2771 ASSAQQIKFVKAAKV

-2797 KPRSLK
+2797 NQRSLK

-2829 CSASVVYDADNT
+2829 CPASVVYDADNT
-2841 MPTVAAVPMD
+2841 MPAVTAVPMD
-2851 ADSATV
+2851 ADGATV

-2874 VRGITIETYNIYFNL
+2874 LNGITIETYNIYFNL
-2889 TDMVSPTFSNVKV
+2889 TDKASPIFSNVKV

-2911 GSSVSLDDTE
+2911 GSSVILDETE

-2932 FDHPMKSATVNALG
+2932 FDHPMKSSTVNALG

-2964 LDPNTSYTLNIPAN
+2964 LNPNTSYTLEIPAS

-2985 EKYGSAISVTFKTAT
+2985 KTYGSDIRVTFKTAT
-3000 VSVVSSTKFN
+3000 VSAVSSTKFN

-3078 KGTQPLVAADLAGT
+3078 KGTEPLIAADLAGT
-3092 VYGKDASGNFST
+3092 VYGKDASGNFSK
-3104 TVAINITDYPQNLV
+3104 TVAINITDYPQNMV

-3147 IYNDPRVAGTYMA
+3147 IYSDPRVAGTYLA

-3182 FCNSQGNRP
+3182 FCNSQGDSP
-3191 DAGIDKDRGG
+3191 EAGIDKSGGG

-3224 TYASLVW
+3224 TYTSLVW

-3249 EDCELWGSKYP
+3249 EDCELWGSLYP

-3282 SYLSLLE
+3282 SCLSLLE

-3306 AENDAVYARQNN
+3306 AENDAVYASQNN
-3318 KFALGAGIRNTPA
+3318 KFGLGASIRNSPA
-3331 QTLIGMKFDVA
+3331 QTLIGMKFDVT
-3342 PLASGYLYYQ
+3342 PLASGYSYYQ
-3352 GSGNVMRFH
+3352 GSGEVMRFH

-3366 TSTGLPMDLSSRSL
+3366 TSTGLLMDLSSRSL

-3430 SQSDEGISWTGS
+3430 SQSDAGISWTGS
-3442 SEALCYFIFRQN
+3442 NEALCYFIFRQN
-3454 EETKEFEFY
+3454 EKTKEFEFY

-3490 GGLGKPSKTIVYQN
+3490 GGLGKPSETIVYEN

-3515 ANDVGFC
+3515 TNDVGFC
-3522 EDSANKEEWTGWST
+3522 EASDNKEEWTGWST

-3547 TSYNEDGSDGTG
+3547 TSYNEDGSDGPG

-3574 NVIVLKKVSYIKANK
+3574 NVIVLKKVSYVKANK

-3610 DSNVASSTTSDSYLD
+3610 DSNVASSITSDSYLD
-3625 GNPSDKE
+3625 GNPSDKD

-3654 GFYKFIGDMIP
+3654 GFYKFIGDWIP
-3665 AHKAYLTVETLAGK
+3665 AHRAYLTVETLAGK
-3679 GFKLDTTGANSKEL
+3679 GFKLDTTGANSKEV

-3701 DDENYYEYEE
+3701 DDENYYEE
-3711 DADGIDDVRVTRN
+3711 DADGIDDVRVTRD

>member
-1 MKFIKCNAMT
+1 MT

-35 RFTVTALITL
+35 RFTVTALITF
-45 LMIVMGSTT
+45 LMICVGSVNAYAKEFKRTLYEVGTTTHPWTPTLKNWTNNGST
-54 ALAGVKFTQDYE
+54 ASVVDNEYAEAKGGNGSNSISRKFNLSSAATRVRVQAVYRL
-66 ASGVTADWTSNN
+66 ASG
-78 TGRYTVAIAGDDSNH
+78 TGRAWYQNKNNGSYLRVGSIVVAQNDQDQACGYKFDGLADIKGVTTFKPANNKYRVDISEMPFLMLDVDIDLVNKKILTFAVKNEEGTTTYVSATNQDLEDVDLTVEFGYVKDGSVSTTNKEQLKSLVITETTDISDLNVKYTKGEDESILGVAPTDNVDLVSVDTLPQSYTVRYNSFLYKSGYSLANWNDGEWDVEPGSKINLSVDKTLSPVFTENTVERKDALSAVDANFSDIKWTVEDAVEYNVAQAVFNGEKQDVAVVVQNKTLAVDAVNGLKLTLPTGVSASDFT
-93 YLQVSSVGNGNNGT
+93 VSSGGISAEGQVITYTGSDG
-107 TVVSSSLN
+107 VVTFAYSGDAENLN
-115 GLVDSD
+115 GLVV
-121 QNEFSMSFDMKLNSG
+121 
-136 TNASQ
+136 TYP
-141 LTGFTILDGGSGYI
+141 LT
-155 LKLQCISNGSTT
+155 
-167 WKINDS
+167 
-173 STQTITLDK
+173 
-182 EKWYSFDISVIS
+182 EKPVIS
-194 KFVLLTVTDKSTGVE
+194 TNIEKDSYE
-209 VFSRQV
+209 VKVDDELSLS
-215 ITCGITTF
+215 ITTF
-223 GLGNMIFDTAKYWAG
+223 NM
-238 MGIDNVKVTTKTL
+238 
-251 VKQWDFTKLSEKTL
+251 
-265 TLDTNN
+265 
-271 KIKSGKLFRWDDNN
+271 
-285 SFDRDLYLCTDT
+285 
-297 EAEGLYFDGDGPW
+297 
-310 KILSGS
+310 
-316 RGLYLSK
+316 
-323 KGDRPFAITGLSK
+323 
-336 DDVILIKLYDQAITD
+336 
-351 GVTPKIWDANNSELL
+351 
-366 NSGSIY
+366 
-372 ALIVASDG
+372 
-380 NVAVNLEKYSAVES
+380 
-394 IIILREDK
+394 
-402 PARVSF
+402 
-408 SKGNDAEVLGE
+408 
-419 DPEDVEVQKET
+419 
-430 PFATLLNTSL
+430 
-440 YKSGF
+440 
-445 TLTGW
+445 
-450 NDGENTIACGD
+450 EN
-461 NTSVSEDVTFT
+461 
-472 AVFTQNNIIRQDI
+472 
-485 TAALEVPFNNIGWTE
+485 
-500 AGTESYHVAQ
+500 GT
-510 ALFNGESQDV
+510 
-520 AIKVDGKT
+520 
-528 ITLLDII
+528 
-535 PGTKIAVPAGTIA
+535 
-548 DYSATDVTISGD
+548 
-560 TLVYNGSASSLVITY
+560 
-575 EGSATSTSIV
+575 
-585 VTYPRT
+585 
-591 DKPVVTTDLNDVY
+591 
-604 VANVNG
+604 
-610 ELQLSTTFIQADS
+610 
-623 YQWYSNTTASKE
+623 YQWYSNTTASTE
-635 GAVSIDNATS
+635 GGTAETGANTSSFVVPTAEANNGVTYYYCVATNSSGSATSKIVGVTVNATPIIHTDIANDIYS
-645 ATYSVPTNSKG
+645 LSIGDTQSLSVSTYNMQVTGSNYQWYSNTTKSTEGGTAISGATSSTFSVPTAAAG
-656 TTFYYC
+656 TTYYYC
-662 EATNAIGTVSS
+662 VAENAYGKDTSKVVP
-673 NIARVAVNDYV
+673 VAVADYV
-684 TFDFKN
+684 MFDFKN
-690 WPADDTEIG
+690 GYNSYSENERTLGTKDGYIGFSTLKDLALRTVEGFEPMYEVPAKA
-699 NLIEWVDGPDGNR
+699 V
-712 VYQWV
+712 
-717 EKGYYT
+717 
-723 PNAWKQKYAQ
+723 
-733 QPILYPYALAG
+733 LYPYELSG
-744 YMGVS
+744 YF
-749 LGNTGIVN
+749 GI
-757 GSGLVKTE
+757 GEYTE
-765 KDRPVN
+765 G
-771 VYDLK
+771 
-776 AGDVIVLTGTGLQEA
+776 AIQIVPGTGLQNNTNPRPL
-791 DIFYPGEQGNA
+791 IITNVKPGEVVKIIGPTLKTITAQS
-802 TFDTYINSDN
+802 NSDGGRAEYDIYAN
-812 TEMTLLVKTDG
+812 ADSTVYNLLVKT
-823 MLSFMVCAAK
+823 
-833 AGTREANPVYT
+833 AGNLTFTLARSGGTTIQYIYVANRHR
-844 LKVPN
+844 
-849 KYAPTIT
+849 PTVT
-856 TDLDGQSYTLSRSGT
+856 TSLDGGSHEIARNSTATLSI
-871 KTLTVAA
+871 AA
-878 RANDANPLRYQWYR
+878 TADDTNPLTYQWYR
-892 NDVDSNKG
+892 ADNDTIRG
-900 GRAIDGANSAT
+900 GREIKGATSSEYT
-911 YATVEGESY
+911 TVAGESY

-925 VFNSV
+925 AFNSV
-930 TGAAAATTKTTHV
+930 TGTADVSKKTTHV
-943 QCKPQVSYVNNDA
+943 ETTPEFRYKNNDA
-956 DAIGDVPATEVIEI
+956 AATGELPADQVIPV
-970 GGKFTIESRNYQLS
+970 GGTHTVEKRNYLMF
-984 KPGYTLTGWTD
+984 KDGYTLKGWTD
-995 GTNTYEFGQSYDIV
+995 STVVADTLVLTHQFGKGYTTVNDRVLYPYFTKNNRLLDDIV
-1009 NDIVLNPVFRA
+1009 TNVIVR
-1020 NEQSISAITKVT
+1020 
-1032 TFTWPFATSKDA
+1032 WPFATGNDA
-1044 PVVDWTDGETHVLAA
+1044 PAVTWDDEKEHILPIQAVVTDEKQDLAA
-1059 QQAVTGEL
+1059 RI
-1067 QDFGAKVVSTGFATG
+1067 KSTGFTTG
-1082 AATATVAEGTTI
+1082 PTGATVAAGTTI
-1094 KIPMKYGTTI
+1094 RVPVFYGTIVRFYTVGDNVPSVSVIDSELANPMTMSKDGNVLSYKHYGDKDTI
-1104 ELFTSGETPSATVL
+1104 
-1118 TTDLKTPRNMAVD
+1118 
-1131 GSTLTYTYKGNND
+1131 TL
-1144 ELTMTLGAGAYDSL
+1144 TLGAGTYEQL
-1158 KVHYV
+1158 YV
-1163 PTGMPVFVKD
+1163 NYAPSGMPKFAND
-1173 LEPNYYLETGKDYTL
+1173 LLSDYYCETGKSVTMSVVASD
-1188 TVEAT
+1188 
-1193 EGVTFQWY
+1193 GVTYQWFK
-1201 RNTTH
+1201 NTKL
-1206 SNEGGTKI
+1206 SNTGGTLI

-1219 ASYKVGSTTDKSE
+1219 ASYTATRSTDGSDYYYVRIHNNYGDTYSSCTTVTYYSYVTHDFVTWDAADADAYKVGSDDDGM
-1232 YYYVTISNNYGTVAS
+1232 YYGI
-1247 VAAQVDYS
+1247 AQA
-1255 SYVTLDFVNWDVND
+1255 D
-1269 AKVYALDGKW
+1269 AIKAYKY
-1279 DINMRGGNTACRYFY
+1279 IY
-1294 PYGLAGNL
+1294 PYGMAGYYS
-1302 AVQGEGQRMRT
+1302 VQSGELRIRTTEGMRE
-1313 DTGLRYFYNFDS
+1313 GLKNFGSGPRYLHINN
-1325 GGRYIGILGM
+1325 M
-1335 KKGQKIII
+1335 KKGQHIYITG
-1343 NSEAN
+1343 N
-1348 ALWLWP
+1348 ALNDHFYTTEGLRDNGFGMRDAGKFTVTFSEGNTKADLEMTQ
-1354 DGNKNNDANLHID
+1354 DGHIMIYV
-1367 SSASYLVE
+1367 ARAAALR
-1375 QNDNASQTTLT
+1375 T
-1386 ILNNGNA
+1386 IT
-1393 FLSLNRNMR
+1393 
-1402 IYSIILPTKY
+1402 LPTKY
-1412 QPVIT
+1412 TPIIT
-1417 KDLEET
+1417 KDLEES
-1423 YVVDKDE
+1423 YVVDKNSKV
-1430 ALTLSVEAQL
+1430 TLKVEARPAAEIEGQNL
-1440 SAQMDGHS
+1440 V
-1448 LAYQWYSNTS
+1448 YEWYENTS
-1458 NSNKGGTAIAGATSA
+1458 NSNKGGTLIAGADSSSLVI
-1473 DYTIEKVNKSA
+1473 DKVTKNA
-1484 YYYCLVSNTAT
+1484 FYYCLVKNSVTETVA
-1495 GAITPSSP
+1495 ASSP
-1503 AAVGFYLNVRF
+1503 AAVGYYVTVTFNN
-1514 VNDDA
+1514 NDA
-1519 DAYGETPKTVKVQS
+1519 AAYGEAPKSVKVQ
-1533 GLPVTMP
+1533 GGVPYTIPV
-1540 KNQTLIKDGYTLT
+1540 NQTLIKDGYTLT
-1553 GWTDYVTSTAIGED
+1553 AWKVGDSNVATGGEFT
-1567 YIPQNDVI
+1567 PQNNVT
-1575 LNPVFTKNAD
+1575 LTPVFTQNAD
-1585 NVSLQKRSEEMTVRW
+1585 NASLAKRPDPMSIHW
-1600 VFATEN
+1600 VFSTAN
-1606 GSAEYNN
+1606 GSAEYNDN
-1613 NASANVN
+1613 VSANVN
-1620 QVSINNSTIDV
+1620 QVSVNNSTIDV

-1637 GDNQVNEAM
+1637 GDNQKDSVM
-1646 ASIGWMAANNGN
+1646 ASTGWLKANNGD

-1686 AYSADKGQ
+1686 AYSEDKGQ

-1726 YPSPEVLE
+1726 YPFPEVLE

-1744 KDAKAASKSVV
+1744 KDAKAANKSVV

-1762 LVGGSLVTL
+1762 LVGGSPVTL

-1794 VSQEILVTYAGSAVH
+1794 VSQEILVTYAGSTVH

-1816 KFHYSDDV
+1816 KFRYSDDV

-1853 SWAGSTSNITPEED
+1853 NWAGSTSNITPEQD
-1867 AYFVFR
+1867 AYFVFS
-1873 DITLDAGVSWPETI
+1873 DIKLDDGVSWPETI
-1887 TLDNLAGVGTYFAH
+1887 TPANLAGVGTYFAH

-1963 GLVKLSAH
+1963 GLVKLWAH
-1971 TTGIATGEQ
+1971 TTGMATGEQ
-1980 KVRIYKVT
+1980 NVRIYKVT

-2007 TITGSADVNL
+2007 TITGSADVSL

-2033 SEPSLSSNKYGGT
+2033 SEPSLTSNKYDGT

-2104 YTLNSEVTMKGVG
+2104 YTLNSEVTLKGVG

-2125 WAKSRTDIADD
+2125 WAKSRTDIADG

-2156 FWAVFKKGVEVT
+2156 YWAVFKKGVEVT

-2181 SGNEVPDSDI
+2181 SDNVVSGFDI
-2191 ELYRE
+2191 ENYRAY
-2196 SFDTQYMK
+2196 FNMQHMK

-2223 PFHNGC
+2223 VFHNGC
-2229 PFSLI
+2229 PYSLI
-2234 YWEDTDGEKYELG
+2234 YWEDKDTDGEKYELG
-2247 TNTVVAESGKTVTL
+2247 TNTVVAESNKTVTL

-2308 NTEHLDYFDQQ
+2308 NTEHVDYYDQE

-2329 IGIEIDTYGSS
+2329 IGIEIDTYDSS
-2340 DDIAFTN
+2340 DSIAFTN

-2374 ATYGTINGGG
+2374 ATYGTIKGGG

-2412 TWTIQSDDESAELY
+2412 TWTIQNDDESAELY

-2469 DKYTSIE
+2469 DKYTSKE

-2518 QTKRQQ
+2518 QTKSQQ
-2524 AVDEYSTVSN
+2524 ADEEYSTVSS
-2534 GTSIDGVMFTHA
+2534 GTNIDGVMFTGV

-2569 FGDRNSYYV
+2569 FDDRNSYYV
-2578 NFSVGEGSGLA
+2578 NFSVGEGEGLA

-2594 VEEGKKFDMPVG
+2594 VEEGKKFDMPAG

-2653 KSLIDITDVEG
+2653 KSVIDITDVEG
-2664 RTVTWDVSYMQFDFT
+2664 RTVTWDVSYMQFDFIG
-2679 NANGHMI
+2679 ANGHMI

-2703 SVKNK
+2703 SVKDN

-2732 SKCVF
+2732 SNCVF

-2755 TDANQA
+2755 TDDKQA
-2761 GNDVSVAIKT
+2761 GNDVSVAITT
-2771 ASSAQQINFVKAAKV
+2771 ASSAQQIKFVKAAKV

-2841 MPTVAAVPMD
+2841 MPTVTAVPMD
-2851 ADSATV
+2851 ADGATV

-2864 ENQVATILMK
+2864 ENRVATILMK
-2874 VRGITIETYNIYFNL
+2874 VSGITIETYNIYFNL
-2889 TDMVSPTFSNVKV
+2889 ADMVSPTFSNVKV
-2902 NTSEVSVSE
+2902 NTSEVSVSG
-2911 GSSVSLDDTE
+2911 GSSVSLDETE
-2921 LQSTSGTVSLT
+2921 RQSTSGTVSLT

-2964 LDPNTSYTLNIPAN
+2964 LNPNTSYTLNIPAN

-2985 EKYGSAISVTFKTAT
+2985 ETYGSDISITFKTAT
-3000 VSVVSSTKFN
+3000 VSAVSSTKFN

-3059 KAGGTE
+3059 NAGGTE

-3078 KGTQPLVAADLAGT
+3078 KGTEPLIAADLAGT
-3092 VYGKDASGNFST
+3092 VYGKDASGNFSK

-3147 IYNDPRVAGTYMA
+3147 IYSDPRVAGTYLA

-3182 FCNSQGNRP
+3182 FCNSQGNSP
-3191 DAGIDKDRGG
+3191 EAGIDKSGGG

-3249 EDCELWGSKYP
+3249 EDCELWGSMYP

-3269 NRPTIILRGSSNT
+3269 NNPTIVLRGSSNT

-3298 VLKDGVVK
+3298 VLKGGVVK

-3331 QTLIGMKFDVA
+3331 QTLIGVKFDVA
-3342 PLASGYLYYQ
+3342 PLASGYLNYQ
-3352 GSGNVMRFH
+3352 GAGNVMRFH

-3366 TSTGLPMDLSSRSL
+3366 TSTGLLMDLSSRSL
-3380 AVFAPG
+3380 AAFAPG

-3490 GGLGKPSKTIVYQN
+3490 GGLGKPSMTIVYQN

-3515 ANDVGFC
+3515 TNDVGFC
-3522 EDSANKEEWTGWST
+3522 EDSDNKEEWTGWST
-3536 ICLPHNARVPS
+3536 ICLPHNAKVPS

-3564 GAQGN
+3564 GAQGA

-3679 GFKLDTTGANSKEL
+3679 GFKLDTTGADSKEV

-3711 DADGIDDVRVTRN
+3711 NADGIDDVRVTRD

-3737 LDKSQLRKGMVYVI
+3737 VDRSQLRKGMVYVI